1 MQIKQSLRISMLATA
16 VTSALMLTG
25 CATHSDKLGFAD
37 NESTKTYAQAYEPA
51 RNLLMQGQWD
61 QVRATLL
68 ENSTKEVKDETQSED
83 GEIRQTIRTEKLSND
98 EELERLIKEQSEL
111 SLVERGLL
119 TLNVGDFER
128 ALFYF
133 DAAEEKLGLTES
145 DDTVSGTASKYG
157 KTGMAVLVG
166 AEEMANYELRGYEKV
181 MLLNYK
187 ALCYMLMGD
196 RKAYNVTRR
205 AIDLQQEE
213 WEKFKVLLEENKQA
227 QDNLKDETNKH
238 PQPKVQDRQASNSDA
253 AVYDRQ
259 IKQSQQMLAE
269 LQKLRNSSQIP
280 AEQRPMMDQQIQKTK
295 KQIAQ
300 LQKMKNAS
308 VGASPDKM
316 SISDV
321 DDRTED
327 VKKKAGLVASAYVN
341 PFADYLNALMMEID
355 GFDDPTMR
363 QNAKI
368 AYKKVVE
375 NNKDCATA
383 KNAVRNVER
392 GLTSNQKLVQI
403 ILSDGF
409 SPYQL
414 EKTKVFPIPLKDR
427 VINAVVNYAN
437 ATPVPTETVGAS
449 VKVGNKTTKLSS
461 LTKMESLILRD
472 EQDRLPMRATM
483 FGLAILR
490 SATSGAFLG
499 NLGSALAG
507 SIQHPDT
514 RSWLTLPNQV
524 FVARVSVPKNQ
535 KTLQLQTVNA
545 KGQPLATTEV
555 KLAKEG
561 PTVVYAVSYD
571 KNIQVYANAFSWVD

>member
-1 MQIKQSLRISMLATA
+1 MKTKRQLRRSGLSLA
-16 VTSALMLTG
+16 VIGALMLSG
-25 CATHSDKLGFAD
+25 CATHSDKLGFA
-37 NESTKTYAQAYEPA
+37 EGETTKTYAEAYEPA
-51 RNLLMQGQWD
+51 RQMLMLGQWD
-61 QVRATLL
+61 AVRAKLN
-68 ENSTKEVKDETQSED
+68 ENSTKEVKEEVEGDN
-83 GEIRQTIRTEKLSND
+83 GEIRKTVRHETLTND
-98 EELERLIKEQSEL
+98 EEMERLIKEQSEL

-133 DAAEEKLGLTES
+133 DAAEEKLGLTEEDSSITGAAS
-145 DDTVSGTASKYG
+145 DYG
-157 KTGMAVLVG
+157 KSGLSMLLGT
-166 AEEMANYELRGYEKV
+166 EELANYELRGYEKV

-213 WEKFKVLLEENKQA
+213 WEKFKQLLEENKDKQYDMKESVGEAPSQSSGRRAPKTEAEHYDFQIEQA
-227 QDNLKDETNKH
+227 RNMQKQLREVRNSKDIR
-238 PQPKVQDRQASNSDA
+238 PSDRPALDQKIREIDG
-253 AVYDRQ
+253 Q
-259 IKQSQQMLAE
+259 IK
-269 LQKLRNSSQIP
+269 
-280 AEQRPMMDQQIQKTK
+280 
-295 KQIAQ
+295 Q
-300 LQKMKNAS
+300 LQKMKTAA
-308 VGASPDKM
+308 VGTSPDSM
-316 SISDV
+316 SMSDV
-321 DDRTED
+321 DDRTAE

-341 PFADYLNALMMEID
+341 PFADYLNAMMMEID

-375 NNKDCATA
+375 NNRDCTVAKTA
-383 KNAVRNVER
+383 VSQVEKEIGR
-392 GLTSNQKLVQI
+392 NQKLVQI
-403 ILSDGF
+403 LLSDGF

-414 EKTKVFPIPLKDR
+414 EKTKIFPIPMDNR

-437 ATPVPTETVGAS
+437 ATPVPTQTRGA
-449 VKVGNKTTKLSS
+449 VIKVGGKTTKLSS

-483 FGLAILR
+483 FGLAIIR

-507 SIQHPDT
+507 SIQRPDT

-524 FVARVSVPKNQ
+524 FVARVAVPKNQ
-535 KTLQLQTVNA
+535 KTLKLQTMNA
-545 KGQPLATTEV
+545 KGQPLETTDI

-571 KNIQVYANAFSWVD
+571 KNIKVYANEFSWVD

>member
-1 MQIKQSLRISMLATA
+1 MKTKRQLRRSGLSLA
-16 VTSALMLTG
+16 VIGALMLSG
-25 CATHSDKLGFAD
+25 CATHSDKLGFA
-37 NESTKTYAQAYEPA
+37 ESETTKTYAEAYEPA
-51 RNLLMQGQWD
+51 RQMLMLGQWD
-61 QVRATLL
+61 AVRAKLN
-68 ENSTKEVKDETQSED
+68 ENSTKEVKEEVEGDN
-83 GEIRQTIRTEKLSND
+83 GEIRKTVRHETLTND
-98 EELERLIKEQSEL
+98 EEMERLIKEQSEL

-133 DAAEEKLGLTES
+133 DAAEEKLGLTEEDSSITGAAS
-145 DDTVSGTASKYG
+145 DYG
-157 KTGMAVLVG
+157 KSGLSMLLGT
-166 AEEMANYELRGYEKV
+166 EELANYELRGYEKV

-213 WEKFKVLLEENKQA
+213 WEKFKQLLEENKDKQYDMKESVGEAPGQSSGRRAPKTEAEHYDFQIEQA
-227 QDNLKDETNKH
+227 RNMQKQLREVRNSKDIR
-238 PQPKVQDRQASNSDA
+238 PSDRPALDQKIREIDG
-253 AVYDRQ
+253 Q
-259 IKQSQQMLAE
+259 IK
-269 LQKLRNSSQIP
+269 
-280 AEQRPMMDQQIQKTK
+280 
-295 KQIAQ
+295 Q
-300 LQKMKNAS
+300 LQKMKTAA
-308 VGASPDKM
+308 VGTSPDSM
-316 SISDV
+316 SMSDV
-321 DDRTED
+321 DDRTAE

-341 PFADYLNALMMEID
+341 PFADYLNAMMMEID

-375 NNKDCATA
+375 NNRDCTVAKTA
-383 KNAVRNVER
+383 VLQVEKGIGR
-392 GLTSNQKLVQI
+392 NQKLVQI
-403 ILSDGF
+403 LLSDGF

-414 EKTKVFPIPLKDR
+414 EKTKIFPIPMDNR

-437 ATPVPTETVGAS
+437 ATPVPTQTRGA
-449 VKVGNKTTKLSS
+449 VIKVGGKTTKLSS

-483 FGLAILR
+483 FGLAIIR

-507 SIQHPDT
+507 SIQRPDT

-524 FVARVSVPKNQ
+524 FVARVAVPKNQ
-535 KTLQLQTVNA
+535 KTLKLQTMNA
-545 KGQPLATTEV
+545 KGQPLATTDI

-571 KNIQVYANAFSWVD
+571 KNIKVYANEFSWVD

>member
-1 MQIKQSLRISMLATA
+1 MKTKRQLRRSGLSLA
-16 VTSALMLTG
+16 VIGALMLSG
-25 CATHSDKLGFAD
+25 CATHSDKLGFA
-37 NESTKTYAQAYEPA
+37 EGETTKTYAEAYEPA
-51 RNLLMQGQWD
+51 RQMLMLGQWD
-61 QVRATLL
+61 AVRAKLN
-68 ENSTKEVKDETQSED
+68 ENSTKEVKEEVEGED
-83 GEIRQTIRTEKLSND
+83 GEIRKTVRHETLTND
-98 EELERLIKEQSEL
+98 EEMERLIKEQSEL

-133 DAAEEKLGLTES
+133 DAAEEKLGLTEEDSSITGAAS
-145 DDTVSGTASKYG
+145 DYG
-157 KTGMAVLVG
+157 KSGLSMLLGT
-166 AEEMANYELRGYEKV
+166 EELANYELRGYEKV

-213 WEKFKVLLEENKQA
+213 WEKFKQLLEENKDKQYDMKESVGEASSQSSGRRAPKTEAEHYDFQIEQA
-227 QDNLKDETNKH
+227 RNMQKQLREVRNSKDIR
-238 PQPKVQDRQASNSDA
+238 PSDRPALDQKIREIDG
-253 AVYDRQ
+253 Q
-259 IKQSQQMLAE
+259 IK
-269 LQKLRNSSQIP
+269 
-280 AEQRPMMDQQIQKTK
+280 
-295 KQIAQ
+295 Q
-300 LQKMKNAS
+300 LQKMKTAA
-308 VGASPDKM
+308 VGTSPDSM
-316 SISDV
+316 SMSDV
-321 DDRTED
+321 DDRTAE

-341 PFADYLNALMMEID
+341 PFADYLNAMMMEID

-375 NNKDCATA
+375 NNRDCTVAKTA
-383 KNAVRNVER
+383 VSQVEKGIGR
-392 GLTSNQKLVQI
+392 NQKLVQI
-403 ILSDGF
+403 LLSDGF

-414 EKTKVFPIPLKDR
+414 EKTKIFPIPMDNR

-437 ATPVPTETVGAS
+437 ATPVPTQTRGA
-449 VKVGNKTTKLSS
+449 VIKVGGKTTKLSS

-483 FGLAILR
+483 FGLAIIR

-507 SIQHPDT
+507 SIQRPDT

-524 FVARVSVPKNQ
+524 FVARVAVPKNQ
-535 KTLQLQTVNA
+535 KTLKLQTMNA
-545 KGQPLATTEV
+545 KGQPLATTDI
-555 KLAKEG
+555 KLAKDG

-571 KNIQVYANAFSWVD
+571 KNIKVYANEFSWVD

>member
-1 MQIKQSLRISMLATA
+1 MKTKRQLRRSGLSLA
-16 VTSALMLTG
+16 VIGALMLSG
-25 CATHSDKLGFAD
+25 CATHSDKLGFA
-37 NESTKTYAQAYEPA
+37 ESETTKTYAEAYEPA
-51 RNLLMQGQWD
+51 RQMLMLGQWD
-61 QVRATLL
+61 AVRAKLN
-68 ENSTKEVKDETQSED
+68 ENSTKEVKEEVEGED
-83 GEIRQTIRTEKLSND
+83 GEIRKTVRHETLTND
-98 EELERLIKEQSEL
+98 EEMERLIKEQSEL

-133 DAAEEKLGLTES
+133 DAAEEKLGLTEEDSSITGAAS
-145 DDTVSGTASKYG
+145 DYG
-157 KTGMAVLVG
+157 KSGLSMLLGT
-166 AEEMANYELRGYEKV
+166 EELANYELRGYEKV

-213 WEKFKVLLEENKQA
+213 WEKFKQLLEENKDKQYDMKESVGEAPSQSSGRRAPKTEAEHYDFQIEQA
-227 QDNLKDETNKH
+227 RNMQKQLREVRNSKDIR
-238 PQPKVQDRQASNSDA
+238 PSDRPALDQKIREIDG
-253 AVYDRQ
+253 Q
-259 IKQSQQMLAE
+259 IK
-269 LQKLRNSSQIP
+269 
-280 AEQRPMMDQQIQKTK
+280 
-295 KQIAQ
+295 Q
-300 LQKMKNAS
+300 LQKMKTAA
-308 VGASPDKM
+308 VGTSPDSM
-316 SISDV
+316 SMSDV
-321 DDRTED
+321 DDRTAE

-341 PFADYLNALMMEID
+341 PFADYLNAMMMEID

-375 NNKDCATA
+375 NNRDCTVAKTA
-383 KNAVRNVER
+383 VSQVEKGIGR
-392 GLTSNQKLVQI
+392 NQKLVQI
-403 ILSDGF
+403 LLSDGF

-414 EKTKVFPIPLKDR
+414 EKTKIFPIPMDNR

-437 ATPVPTETVGAS
+437 ATPVPTQTRGA
-449 VKVGNKTTKLSS
+449 VIKVGGKTTKLSS

-483 FGLAILR
+483 FGLAIIR

-507 SIQHPDT
+507 SIQRPDT

-524 FVARVSVPKNQ
+524 FVARVAVPKNQ
-535 KTLQLQTVNA
+535 KTLKLQTMNA
-545 KGQPLATTEV
+545 KGQPLATTDI
-555 KLAKEG
+555 KLAKDG

-571 KNIQVYANAFSWVD
+571 KNIKVYANEFSWVD

>member
-1 MQIKQSLRISMLATA
+1 MKTKRQLRRSGLSLA
-16 VTSALMLTG
+16 VIGALMLSG
-25 CATHSDKLGFAD
+25 CATHSDKLGFA
-37 NESTKTYAQAYEPA
+37 ESETTKTYAEAYEPA
-51 RNLLMQGQWD
+51 RQMLMLGQWD
-61 QVRATLL
+61 AVRAKLN
-68 ENSTKEVKDETQSED
+68 ENSTKEVKEEVEGEN
-83 GEIRQTIRTEKLSND
+83 GEIRKTVRHETLTND
-98 EELERLIKEQSEL
+98 EEMERLIKEQSEL

-133 DAAEEKLGLTES
+133 DAAEEKLGLTEEDSSITGAAS
-145 DDTVSGTASKYG
+145 DYG
-157 KTGMAVLVG
+157 KSGLSMLLGT
-166 AEEMANYELRGYEKV
+166 EELANYELRGYEKV

-213 WEKFKVLLEENKQA
+213 WEKFKQLLEENKDKQYDMKESVGEAPGQSSGRRAPKTEAEHYDFQIEQA
-227 QDNLKDETNKH
+227 RNMQKQLREVRNSKDIR
-238 PQPKVQDRQASNSDA
+238 PSDRPALDQKIREIDG
-253 AVYDRQ
+253 Q
-259 IKQSQQMLAE
+259 IK
-269 LQKLRNSSQIP
+269 
-280 AEQRPMMDQQIQKTK
+280 
-295 KQIAQ
+295 Q
-300 LQKMKNAS
+300 LQKMKTAA
-308 VGASPDKM
+308 VGTSPDSM
-316 SISDV
+316 SMSDV
-321 DDRTED
+321 DDRTAE

-341 PFADYLNALMMEID
+341 PFADYLNAMMMEID

-375 NNKDCATA
+375 NNRDCTVAKTA
-383 KNAVRNVER
+383 VSQVEKGIGR
-392 GLTSNQKLVQI
+392 NQKLVQI
-403 ILSDGF
+403 LLSDGF

-414 EKTKVFPIPLKDR
+414 EKTKIFPIPMDNR

-437 ATPVPTETVGAS
+437 ATPVPTQTRGA
-449 VKVGNKTTKLSS
+449 VIKVGGKTTKLSS

-483 FGLAILR
+483 FGLAIIR

-507 SIQHPDT
+507 SIQRPDT
-514 RSWLTLPNQV
+514 RSWLSLPNQV
-524 FVARVSVPKNQ
+524 FVARVAVPKNQ
-535 KTLQLQTVNA
+535 KTLKLQTMNA
-545 KGQPLATTEV
+545 KGQPLATTDI

-571 KNIQVYANAFSWVD
+571 KNIKVYANEFSWVD

>member
-1 MQIKQSLRISMLATA
+1 MKTKRQLRRSGLSLA
-16 VTSALMLTG
+16 VIGALILSG
-25 CATHSDKLGFAD
+25 CATHSDKLGFA
-37 NESTKTYAQAYEPA
+37 ESETTKTYAEAYEPA
-51 RNLLMQGQWD
+51 RQMLMLGQWD
-61 QVRATLL
+61 AVRAKLN
-68 ENSTKEVKDETQSED
+68 ENSTKEVKEEVEGEN
-83 GEIRQTIRTEKLSND
+83 GEIRKTVRHETLTND
-98 EELERLIKEQSEL
+98 EEMERLIKEQSEL

-133 DAAEEKLGLTES
+133 DAAEEKLGLTEEDSSITGAAS
-145 DDTVSGTASKYG
+145 DYG
-157 KTGMAVLVG
+157 KSGLSMLLGT
-166 AEEMANYELRGYEKV
+166 EELANYELRGYEKV

-213 WEKFKVLLEENKQA
+213 WEKFKQLLEENKDKQYDMKESVGEAPGQSSGRRAPKTEAEHYDFQIEQA
-227 QDNLKDETNKH
+227 RNMQKQLREVRNSKDIR
-238 PQPKVQDRQASNSDA
+238 PSDRPALDQKIREIDG
-253 AVYDRQ
+253 Q
-259 IKQSQQMLAE
+259 IK
-269 LQKLRNSSQIP
+269 
-280 AEQRPMMDQQIQKTK
+280 
-295 KQIAQ
+295 Q
-300 LQKMKNAS
+300 LQKMKTAA
-308 VGASPDKM
+308 VGTSPDSM
-316 SISDV
+316 SMSDV
-321 DDRTED
+321 DDRTAE

-341 PFADYLNALMMEID
+341 PFADYLNAMMMEID

-375 NNKDCATA
+375 NNRDCTVAKTA
-383 KNAVRNVER
+383 VSQVEKGIGR
-392 GLTSNQKLVQI
+392 NQKLVQI
-403 ILSDGF
+403 LLSDGF

-414 EKTKVFPIPLKDR
+414 EKTKIFPIPMDNR

-437 ATPVPTETVGAS
+437 ATPVPTQTRGA
-449 VKVGNKTTKLSS
+449 VIKVGGKTTKLSS

-483 FGLAILR
+483 FGLAIIR

-507 SIQHPDT
+507 SIQRPDT

-524 FVARVSVPKNQ
+524 FVARVAVPKNQ
-535 KTLQLQTVNA
+535 KTLKLQTMNA
-545 KGQPLATTEV
+545 KGQPLATTDI

-571 KNIQVYANAFSWVD
+571 KNIKVYANEFSWVD

>member
-1 MQIKQSLRISMLATA
+1 MKTKRQLRRSGLSLA
-16 VTSALMLTG
+16 VIGALMLSG
-25 CATHSDKLGFAD
+25 CATHSDKLGFA
-37 NESTKTYAQAYEPA
+37 EGETTKTYAEAYEPA
-51 RNLLMQGQWD
+51 RQMLMLGQWD
-61 QVRATLL
+61 AVRAKLN
-68 ENSTKEVKDETQSED
+68 ENSTKEVKEEVEGED
-83 GEIRQTIRTEKLSND
+83 GEIRKTVRHETLTND
-98 EELERLIKEQSEL
+98 EEMERLIKEQSEL

-133 DAAEEKLGLTES
+133 DAAEEKLGLTEEDSSITGAAS
-145 DDTVSGTASKYG
+145 DYG
-157 KTGMAVLVG
+157 KSGLSMLLGT
-166 AEEMANYELRGYEKV
+166 EELANYELRGYEKV

-213 WEKFKVLLEENKQA
+213 WEKFKQLLEENKDKQYDMKESVGEAPSQSSGRRAPKTEAEHYDFQIEQA
-227 QDNLKDETNKH
+227 RNMQKQLREVRNSKDIR
-238 PQPKVQDRQASNSDA
+238 PSDRPALDQKIREIDG
-253 AVYDRQ
+253 Q
-259 IKQSQQMLAE
+259 IK
-269 LQKLRNSSQIP
+269 
-280 AEQRPMMDQQIQKTK
+280 
-295 KQIAQ
+295 Q
-300 LQKMKNAS
+300 LQKMKTAA
-308 VGASPDKM
+308 VGTSPDSM
-316 SISDV
+316 SMSDV
-321 DDRTED
+321 DDRTAE

-341 PFADYLNALMMEID
+341 PFADYLNAMMMEID

-375 NNKDCATA
+375 NNRDCTVAKTA
-383 KNAVRNVER
+383 VSQVEKGIGR
-392 GLTSNQKLVQI
+392 NQKLVQI
-403 ILSDGF
+403 LLSDGF

-414 EKTKVFPIPLKDR
+414 EKTKIFPIPMDNR

-437 ATPVPTETVGAS
+437 ATPVPTQTRGA
-449 VKVGNKTTKLSS
+449 VIKVGGKTTKLSS

-483 FGLAILR
+483 FGLAIIR

-507 SIQHPDT
+507 SIQRPDT

-524 FVARVSVPKNQ
+524 FVARVAVPKNQ
-535 KTLQLQTVNA
+535 KTLKLQTMNA
-545 KGQPLATTEV
+545 KGQPLATTDI
-555 KLAKEG
+555 KLAKDG

-571 KNIQVYANAFSWVD
+571 KNIKVYANEFSWVD

>member
-1 MQIKQSLRISMLATA
+1 MKTKRQLRRSGLSLA
-16 VTSALMLTG
+16 VIGALMLSG
-25 CATHSDKLGFAD
+25 CATHSDKLGFA
-37 NESTKTYAQAYEPA
+37 ESETTKTYAEAYEPA
-51 RNLLMQGQWD
+51 RQMLMLGQWD
-61 QVRATLL
+61 AVRAKLN
-68 ENSTKEVKDETQSED
+68 ENSTKEVKEEVEGEN
-83 GEIRQTIRTEKLSND
+83 GEIRKTVRHETLTND
-98 EELERLIKEQSEL
+98 EEMERLIKEQSEL

-133 DAAEEKLGLTES
+133 DAAEEKLGLTEEDSSITGAAS
-145 DDTVSGTASKYG
+145 DYG
-157 KTGMAVLVG
+157 KSGLSMLLGT
-166 AEEMANYELRGYEKV
+166 EELANYELRGYEKV

-213 WEKFKVLLEENKQA
+213 WEKFKQLLEENKDKQYDMKESVGEAPSQSSGRRAPKTEAEHYDFQIEQA
-227 QDNLKDETNKH
+227 RNMQKQLREVRNSKDIR
-238 PQPKVQDRQASNSDA
+238 PSDRPALDQKIREIDG
-253 AVYDRQ
+253 Q
-259 IKQSQQMLAE
+259 IK
-269 LQKLRNSSQIP
+269 
-280 AEQRPMMDQQIQKTK
+280 
-295 KQIAQ
+295 Q
-300 LQKMKNAS
+300 LQKMKTAA
-308 VGASPDKM
+308 VGTSPDSM
-316 SISDV
+316 SMSDV
-321 DDRTED
+321 DDRTAE

-341 PFADYLNALMMEID
+341 PFADYLNAMMMEID

-375 NNKDCATA
+375 NNRDCTVAKTA
-383 KNAVRNVER
+383 VSQVEKGIGR
-392 GLTSNQKLVQI
+392 NQKLVQI
-403 ILSDGF
+403 LLSDGF

-414 EKTKVFPIPLKDR
+414 EKTKIFPIPMDNR

-437 ATPVPTETVGAS
+437 ATPVPTQTRGA
-449 VKVGNKTTKLSS
+449 VIKVGGKTTKLSS

-483 FGLAILR
+483 FGLAIIR

-507 SIQHPDT
+507 SIQRPDT
-514 RSWLTLPNQV
+514 RSWLSLPNQV
-524 FVARVSVPKNQ
+524 FVARVAVPKNQ
-535 KTLQLQTVNA
+535 KTLKLQTMNA
-545 KGQPLATTEV
+545 KGQPLATTDI

-571 KNIQVYANAFSWVD
+571 KNIKVYANEFSWVD

>member
-1 MQIKQSLRISMLATA
+1 MKTKRQLRRSGLSLA
-16 VTSALMLTG
+16 VIGALMLSG
-25 CATHSDKLGFAD
+25 CATHSDKLGFA
-37 NESTKTYAQAYEPA
+37 ESETTKTYAEAYEPA
-51 RNLLMQGQWD
+51 RQMLMLGQWD
-61 QVRATLL
+61 AVRAKLN
-68 ENSTKEVKDETQSED
+68 ENSTKEVKEEVEGDN
-83 GEIRQTIRTEKLSND
+83 GEIRKTVRHETLTND
-98 EELERLIKEQSEL
+98 EEMERLIKEQSEL

-133 DAAEEKLGLTES
+133 DAAEEKLGLTEEDSSITGAAS
-145 DDTVSGTASKYG
+145 DYG
-157 KTGMAVLVG
+157 KSGLSMLLGT
-166 AEEMANYELRGYEKV
+166 EELANYELRGYEKV

-213 WEKFKVLLEENKQA
+213 WEKFKQLLEENKDKQYDMKESVGEAPSQSSGRRAPKTEAEHYDFQIEQA
-227 QDNLKDETNKH
+227 RNMQKQLREVRNSKDIR
-238 PQPKVQDRQASNSDA
+238 PSDRPALDQKIREIDG
-253 AVYDRQ
+253 Q
-259 IKQSQQMLAE
+259 IK
-269 LQKLRNSSQIP
+269 
-280 AEQRPMMDQQIQKTK
+280 
-295 KQIAQ
+295 Q
-300 LQKMKNAS
+300 LQKMKTAA
-308 VGASPDKM
+308 VGTSPDSM
-316 SISDV
+316 SMSDV
-321 DDRTED
+321 DDRTAE

-341 PFADYLNALMMEID
+341 PFADYLNAMMMEID

-375 NNKDCATA
+375 NNRDCTVAKTA
-383 KNAVRNVER
+383 VSQVEKGIGR
-392 GLTSNQKLVQI
+392 NQKLVQI
-403 ILSDGF
+403 LLSDGF

-414 EKTKVFPIPLKDR
+414 EKTKIFPIPMDNR

-437 ATPVPTETVGAS
+437 ATPVPTQTRGA
-449 VKVGNKTTKLSS
+449 VIKVGGKTTKLSS

-483 FGLAILR
+483 FGLAIIR

-507 SIQHPDT
+507 SIQRPDT

-524 FVARVSVPKNQ
+524 FVARVAVPKNQ
-535 KTLQLQTVNA
+535 KTLKLQTMNA
-545 KGQPLATTEV
+545 KDQPLATTDI

-571 KNIQVYANAFSWVD
+571 KNIKVYANEFSWVD

>member
-1 MQIKQSLRISMLATA
+1 MKTKRQLRRSGLSLA
-16 VTSALMLTG
+16 VIGALMLSG
-25 CATHSDKLGFAD
+25 CATHSDKLGFA
-37 NESTKTYAQAYEPA
+37 EGETTKTYAEAYEPA
-51 RNLLMQGQWD
+51 RQMLMLGQWD
-61 QVRATLL
+61 AVRAKLN
-68 ENSTKEVKDETQSED
+68 ENSTKEVKEEVEGED
-83 GEIRQTIRTEKLSND
+83 GEIRKTVRLETLTND
-98 EELERLIKEQSEL
+98 EEMERLIKEQSEL

-133 DAAEEKLGLTES
+133 DAAEEKLGLTEEDLSITGAAS
-145 DDTVSGTASKYG
+145 DYG
-157 KTGMAVLVG
+157 KSGLSMLLGT
-166 AEEMANYELRGYEKV
+166 EELANYELRGYEKV

-213 WEKFKVLLEENKQA
+213 WEKFKQLLEENKDKQYDMKESVGEAPSQSSGRRAPKTEAEHYDFQIEQA
-227 QDNLKDETNKH
+227 RNMQKQLREVRNSKDIR
-238 PQPKVQDRQASNSDA
+238 PSDRPALDQKI
-253 AVYDRQ
+253 REIEGQ
-259 IKQSQQMLAE
+259 IK
-269 LQKLRNSSQIP
+269 
-280 AEQRPMMDQQIQKTK
+280 
-295 KQIAQ
+295 Q
-300 LQKMKNAS
+300 LQKMKTAA
-308 VGASPDKM
+308 VGTSPDSM
-316 SISDV
+316 SMSDV
-321 DDRTED
+321 DDRTAE

-341 PFADYLNALMMEID
+341 PFADYLNAMMMEID

-375 NNKDCATA
+375 NNRDCTVAKTA
-383 KNAVRNVER
+383 VSQVEKGIGR
-392 GLTSNQKLVQI
+392 NQKLVQI
-403 ILSDGF
+403 LLSDGF

-414 EKTKVFPIPLKDR
+414 EKTKIFPIPMDNR

-437 ATPVPTETVGAS
+437 ATPVPTQTRGA
-449 VKVGNKTTKLSS
+449 VIKVGGKTTKLSS

-483 FGLAILR
+483 FGLAIIR

-507 SIQHPDT
+507 SIQRPDT

-524 FVARVSVPKNQ
+524 FVARVAVPKNQ
-535 KTLQLQTVNA
+535 MTLKLQTMNA
-545 KGQPLATTEV
+545 KGQPLATTDI

-571 KNIQVYANAFSWVD
+571 KNIKVYANEFSWVD

>member
-1 MQIKQSLRISMLATA
+1 MKTKRQLRRSGLSLA
-16 VTSALMLTG
+16 VIGALMLSG
-25 CATHSDKLGFAD
+25 CATHSDKLGFA
-37 NESTKTYAQAYEPA
+37 EGETTKTYAEAYEPA
-51 RNLLMQGQWD
+51 RQMLMLGQWD
-61 QVRATLL
+61 AVRAKLN
-68 ENSTKEVKDETQSED
+68 ENSTKEVKEEVEGED
-83 GEIRQTIRTEKLSND
+83 GEIRKTVRLETLTND
-98 EELERLIKEQSEL
+98 EEMERLIKEQSEL

-133 DAAEEKLGLTES
+133 DAAEEKLGLTEEDLSITGAAS
-145 DDTVSGTASKYG
+145 DYG
-157 KTGMAVLVG
+157 KSGLSMLLGT
-166 AEEMANYELRGYEKV
+166 EELANYELRGYEKV

-213 WEKFKVLLEENKQA
+213 WEKFKQLLEENKDKQYDMKESVGEVPSQSSGRRAPKTEAEHYDFQIEQA
-227 QDNLKDETNKH
+227 RNMQKQLREVRNSKDIR
-238 PQPKVQDRQASNSDA
+238 PSDRPALDQKIREIDG
-253 AVYDRQ
+253 Q
-259 IKQSQQMLAE
+259 IK
-269 LQKLRNSSQIP
+269 
-280 AEQRPMMDQQIQKTK
+280 
-295 KQIAQ
+295 Q
-300 LQKMKNAS
+300 LQKMKTAA
-308 VGASPDKM
+308 VGTSPDSM
-316 SISDV
+316 SMSDV
-321 DDRTED
+321 DDRTAE

-341 PFADYLNALMMEID
+341 PFADYLNAMMMEID

-375 NNKDCATA
+375 NNRDCTVAKTA
-383 KNAVRNVER
+383 VSQVEKGIGR
-392 GLTSNQKLVQI
+392 NQKLVQI
-403 ILSDGF
+403 LLSDGF

-414 EKTKVFPIPLKDR
+414 EKTKIFPIPMDNR

-437 ATPVPTETVGAS
+437 ATPVPTQTRGA
-449 VKVGNKTTKLSS
+449 VIKVGGKTTKLSS

-483 FGLAILR
+483 FGLAIIR

-507 SIQHPDT
+507 SIQRPDT

-524 FVARVSVPKNQ
+524 FVARVAVPKNQ
-535 KTLQLQTVNA
+535 KTLKLQTMNA
-545 KGQPLATTEV
+545 KGQPLATTDI

-571 KNIQVYANAFSWVD
+571 KNIKVYANEFSWVD

>member
-1 MQIKQSLRISMLATA
+1 MKTKRQLRRSGLSLA
-16 VTSALMLTG
+16 VIGALILSG
-25 CATHSDKLGFAD
+25 CATHSDKLGFA
-37 NESTKTYAQAYEPA
+37 ESETTKTYAEAYEPA
-51 RNLLMQGQWD
+51 RQMLMLGQWD
-61 QVRATLL
+61 AVRAKLN
-68 ENSTKEVKDETQSED
+68 ENSTKEVKEEVEGDN
-83 GEIRQTIRTEKLSND
+83 GEIRKTVRHETLTND
-98 EELERLIKEQSEL
+98 EEMERLIKEQSEL

-133 DAAEEKLGLTES
+133 DAAEEKLGLTEEDSSITGAAS
-145 DDTVSGTASKYG
+145 DYG
-157 KTGMAVLVG
+157 KSGLSMLLGT
-166 AEEMANYELRGYEKV
+166 EELANYELRGYEKV

-213 WEKFKVLLEENKQA
+213 WEKFKQLLEENKDKQYDMKESVGEAPGQSSGRRAPKTEAEHYDFQIEQA
-227 QDNLKDETNKH
+227 RNMQKQLREVRNSKDIR
-238 PQPKVQDRQASNSDA
+238 PSDRPALDQKIREIDG
-253 AVYDRQ
+253 Q
-259 IKQSQQMLAE
+259 IK
-269 LQKLRNSSQIP
+269 
-280 AEQRPMMDQQIQKTK
+280 
-295 KQIAQ
+295 Q
-300 LQKMKNAS
+300 LQKMKTAA
-308 VGASPDKM
+308 VGTSPDSM
-316 SISDV
+316 SMSDV
-321 DDRTED
+321 DDRTAE

-341 PFADYLNALMMEID
+341 PFADYLNAMMMEID

-375 NNKDCATA
+375 NNRDCTVAKTA
-383 KNAVRNVER
+383 VSQVEKGIGR
-392 GLTSNQKLVQI
+392 NQKLVQI
-403 ILSDGF
+403 LLSDGF

-414 EKTKVFPIPLKDR
+414 EKTKIFPIPMDNR

-437 ATPVPTETVGAS
+437 ATPVPTQTRGA
-449 VKVGNKTTKLSS
+449 VIKVGGKTTKLSS

-483 FGLAILR
+483 FGLAIIR

-507 SIQHPDT
+507 SIQRPDT

-524 FVARVSVPKNQ
+524 FVARVAVPKNQ
-535 KTLQLQTVNA
+535 KTLKLQTMNA
-545 KGQPLATTEV
+545 KGQPLATTDI

-571 KNIQVYANAFSWVD
+571 KNIKVYANEFSWVD

>member
-1 MQIKQSLRISMLATA
+1 MKTKRQLRRSGLSLA
-16 VTSALMLTG
+16 VIGALMLSG
-25 CATHSDKLGFAD
+25 CATHSDKLGFA
-37 NESTKTYAQAYEPA
+37 ESETTKTYAEAYEPA
-51 RNLLMQGQWD
+51 RQMLMLGQWD
-61 QVRATLL
+61 AVRAKLN
-68 ENSTKEVKDETQSED
+68 ENSTKEVKEEVEGEN
-83 GEIRQTIRTEKLSND
+83 GEIRKTVRHETLTND
-98 EELERLIKEQSEL
+98 EEMERLIKEQSEL

-133 DAAEEKLGLTES
+133 DAAEEKLGLTEEDSSITGAAS
-145 DDTVSGTASKYG
+145 DYG
-157 KTGMAVLVG
+157 KSGLSMLLGT
-166 AEEMANYELRGYEKV
+166 EELANYELRGYEKV

-213 WEKFKVLLEENKQA
+213 WEKFKQLLEENKDKQYDMKESVGEAPSQSSGRRAPKTEAEHYDFQIEQA
-227 QDNLKDETNKH
+227 RNMQKQLREVRNSKDIR
-238 PQPKVQDRQASNSDA
+238 PSDRPALDQKIREIDG
-253 AVYDRQ
+253 Q
-259 IKQSQQMLAE
+259 IK
-269 LQKLRNSSQIP
+269 
-280 AEQRPMMDQQIQKTK
+280 
-295 KQIAQ
+295 Q
-300 LQKMKNAS
+300 LQKMKTAA
-308 VGASPDKM
+308 VGTSPDSM
-316 SISDV
+316 SMSDV
-321 DDRTED
+321 DDRTAE

-341 PFADYLNALMMEID
+341 PFADYLNAMMMEID

-375 NNKDCATA
+375 NNRDCTVAKTA
-383 KNAVRNVER
+383 VSQVEKGIGR
-392 GLTSNQKLVQI
+392 NQKLVQI
-403 ILSDGF
+403 LLSDGF

-414 EKTKVFPIPLKDR
+414 EKTKIFPIPMDNR

-437 ATPVPTETVGAS
+437 ATPVPTQTRGA
-449 VKVGNKTTKLSS
+449 VIKVGGKTTKLSS

-483 FGLAILR
+483 FGLAIIR

-507 SIQHPDT
+507 SIQRPDT
-514 RSWLTLPNQV
+514 RSWLSLPNQV
-524 FVARVSVPKNQ
+524 FVARVAVPKNQ
-535 KTLQLQTVNA
+535 KTLKLQTMNA
-545 KGQPLATTEV
+545 KDQPLATTDI

-571 KNIQVYANAFSWVD
+571 KNIKVYANEFSWVD

>member
-1 MQIKQSLRISMLATA
+1 MKTKRQLRRSGLSLA
-16 VTSALMLTG
+16 VIGALMLSG
-25 CATHSDKLGFAD
+25 CATHSDKLGFA
-37 NESTKTYAQAYEPA
+37 EGETTKTYAEAYEPA
-51 RNLLMQGQWD
+51 RQMLMLGQWD
-61 QVRATLL
+61 AVRAKLN
-68 ENSTKEVKDETQSED
+68 ENSTKEVKEEVEGED
-83 GEIRQTIRTEKLSND
+83 GEIRKTVRLETLTND
-98 EELERLIKEQSEL
+98 EEMERLIKEQSEL

-133 DAAEEKLGLTES
+133 DAAEEKLGLTEEDLSITGAAS
-145 DDTVSGTASKYG
+145 DYG
-157 KTGMAVLVG
+157 KSGLSMLLGT
-166 AEEMANYELRGYEKV
+166 EELANYELRGYEKV

-213 WEKFKVLLEENKQA
+213 WEKFKQLLEENKDKQYDMKESVGEAPSQSSGRRAPKTEAEHYDFQIEQA
-227 QDNLKDETNKH
+227 RNMQKQLREVRNSKDIR
-238 PQPKVQDRQASNSDA
+238 PSDRPALDQKIREIDG
-253 AVYDRQ
+253 Q
-259 IKQSQQMLAE
+259 IK
-269 LQKLRNSSQIP
+269 
-280 AEQRPMMDQQIQKTK
+280 
-295 KQIAQ
+295 Q
-300 LQKMKNAS
+300 LQKMKTAA
-308 VGASPDKM
+308 VGTSPDSM
-316 SISDV
+316 SMSDV
-321 DDRTED
+321 DDRTAE

-341 PFADYLNALMMEID
+341 PFADYLNAMMMEID

-375 NNKDCATA
+375 NNRDCTVAKTA
-383 KNAVRNVER
+383 VSQVEKGIGR
-392 GLTSNQKLVQI
+392 NQKLVQI
-403 ILSDGF
+403 LLSDGF

-414 EKTKVFPIPLKDR
+414 EKTKIFPIPMDNR

-437 ATPVPTETVGAS
+437 ATPVPTQTRGA
-449 VKVGNKTTKLSS
+449 VIKVGGKTTKLSS

-483 FGLAILR
+483 FGLAIIR

-507 SIQHPDT
+507 SIQRPDT

-524 FVARVSVPKNQ
+524 FVARVAVPKNQ
-535 KTLQLQTVNA
+535 KTLKLQTMNA
-545 KGQPLATTEV
+545 KGQPLATTDI

-571 KNIQVYANAFSWVD
+571 KNIKVYANEFSWVD

>member
-1 MQIKQSLRISMLATA
+1 MKTKRQLRRSGLSLA
-16 VTSALMLTG
+16 VIGALMLSG
-25 CATHSDKLGFAD
+25 CATHSDKLGFA
-37 NESTKTYAQAYEPA
+37 EGETTKTYAEAYEPA
-51 RNLLMQGQWD
+51 RQMLMLGQWD
-61 QVRATLL
+61 AVRAKLN
-68 ENSTKEVKDETQSED
+68 ENSTKEVKEEVEGED
-83 GEIRQTIRTEKLSND
+83 GEIRKTVRHETLTND
-98 EELERLIKEQSEL
+98 EEMERLIKEQSEL

-133 DAAEEKLGLTES
+133 DAAEEKLGLTEEDSSITGAAS
-145 DDTVSGTASKYG
+145 DYG
-157 KTGMAVLVG
+157 KSGLSMLLGT
-166 AEEMANYELRGYEKV
+166 EELANYELRGYEKV

-213 WEKFKVLLEENKQA
+213 WEKFKQLLEENKDKQYDMKESVGEAPSQSSGRRAPKTEAEHYDFQIEQA
-227 QDNLKDETNKH
+227 RNMQKQLREVRNSKDIR
-238 PQPKVQDRQASNSDA
+238 PSDRPALDQKIREIDG
-253 AVYDRQ
+253 Q
-259 IKQSQQMLAE
+259 IK
-269 LQKLRNSSQIP
+269 
-280 AEQRPMMDQQIQKTK
+280 
-295 KQIAQ
+295 Q
-300 LQKMKNAS
+300 LQKMKTAA
-308 VGASPDKM
+308 VGTSPDSM
-316 SISDV
+316 SMSDV
-321 DDRTED
+321 DDRTAE

-341 PFADYLNALMMEID
+341 PFADYLNAMMMEID

-375 NNKDCATA
+375 NNRDCTVAKTA
-383 KNAVRNVER
+383 VSQVEKGIGR
-392 GLTSNQKLVQI
+392 NQKLVQI
-403 ILSDGF
+403 LLSDGF

-414 EKTKVFPIPLKDR
+414 EKTKIFPIPMDNR

-437 ATPVPTETVGAS
+437 ATPVPTQTRGA
-449 VKVGNKTTKLSS
+449 VIKVGGKTTKLSS

-483 FGLAILR
+483 FGLAIIR

-507 SIQHPDT
+507 SIQRPDT

-524 FVARVSVPKNQ
+524 FVARVAVPKNQ
-535 KTLQLQTVNA
+535 KTLKLQTMNA
-545 KGQPLATTEV
+545 KGQPLATTDI

-571 KNIQVYANAFSWVD
+571 KNIKVYANEFSWVD

>member
-1 MQIKQSLRISMLATA
+1 MKTKRQLRRSGLSLA
-16 VTSALMLTG
+16 VIGALMLSG
-25 CATHSDKLGFAD
+25 CATHSDKLGFA
-37 NESTKTYAQAYEPA
+37 ESETTKTYAEAYEPA
-51 RNLLMQGQWD
+51 RQMLMLGQWD
-61 QVRATLL
+61 AVRAKLN
-68 ENSTKEVKDETQSED
+68 ENSTKEVKEEVEGDN
-83 GEIRQTIRTEKLSND
+83 GEIRKTVRHETLTND
-98 EELERLIKEQSEL
+98 EEMERLIKEQSEL

-133 DAAEEKLGLTES
+133 DAAEEKLGLTEEDSSITGAAS
-145 DDTVSGTASKYG
+145 DYG
-157 KTGMAVLVG
+157 KSGLSMLLGT
-166 AEEMANYELRGYEKV
+166 EELANYELRGYEKV

-213 WEKFKVLLEENKQA
+213 WEKFKQLLEENKDKQYDMKESVGEAPSQSSGRRAPKTEAEHYDFQIEQA
-227 QDNLKDETNKH
+227 RNMQKQLREVRNSKDIR
-238 PQPKVQDRQASNSDA
+238 PSDRPALDQKIREIDG
-253 AVYDRQ
+253 Q
-259 IKQSQQMLAE
+259 IK
-269 LQKLRNSSQIP
+269 
-280 AEQRPMMDQQIQKTK
+280 
-295 KQIAQ
+295 Q
-300 LQKMKNAS
+300 LQKMKTAA
-308 VGASPDKM
+308 VGTSPDSM
-316 SISDV
+316 SMSDV
-321 DDRTED
+321 DDRTAE

-341 PFADYLNALMMEID
+341 PFADYLNAMMMEID

-375 NNKDCATA
+375 NNRDCAVAKTA
-383 KNAVRNVER
+383 VSQVEKGIGR
-392 GLTSNQKLVQI
+392 NQKLVQI
-403 ILSDGF
+403 LLSDGF

-414 EKTKVFPIPLKDR
+414 EKTKIFPIPMDNR

-437 ATPVPTETVGAS
+437 ATPVPTQTRGA
-449 VKVGNKTTKLSS
+449 VIKVGGKTTKLSS

-483 FGLAILR
+483 FGLAIIR

-507 SIQHPDT
+507 SIQRPDT

-524 FVARVSVPKNQ
+524 FVARVAVPKNQ
-535 KTLQLQTVNA
+535 KTLKLQTMNA
-545 KGQPLATTEV
+545 KGQPLATTDI

-571 KNIQVYANAFSWVD
+571 KNIKVYANEFSWVD

>member
-1 MQIKQSLRISMLATA
+1 MKTKRQLRRSGLSLA
-16 VTSALMLTG
+16 VIGALMLSG
-25 CATHSDKLGFAD
+25 CATHSDKLGFA
-37 NESTKTYAQAYEPA
+37 ESETTKTYAEAYEPA
-51 RNLLMQGQWD
+51 RQMLMLGQWD
-61 QVRATLL
+61 AVRAKLN
-68 ENSTKEVKDETQSED
+68 ENSTKEVKEEVEGEN
-83 GEIRQTIRTEKLSND
+83 GEIRKTVRHETLTND
-98 EELERLIKEQSEL
+98 EEMERLIKEQSEL

-133 DAAEEKLGLTES
+133 DAAEEKLGLTEEDSSITGAAS
-145 DDTVSGTASKYG
+145 DYG
-157 KTGMAVLVG
+157 KSGLSMLLGT
-166 AEEMANYELRGYEKV
+166 EELANYELRGYEKV

-213 WEKFKVLLEENKQA
+213 WEKFKQLLEENKDKQYDMKESVGEAPGQSSGRRAPKTEAEHYDFQIEQA
-227 QDNLKDETNKH
+227 RNMQKQLREVRNSKDIR
-238 PQPKVQDRQASNSDA
+238 PSDRPALDQKIREIDG
-253 AVYDRQ
+253 Q
-259 IKQSQQMLAE
+259 IK
-269 LQKLRNSSQIP
+269 
-280 AEQRPMMDQQIQKTK
+280 
-295 KQIAQ
+295 Q
-300 LQKMKNAS
+300 LQKMKTAA
-308 VGASPDKM
+308 VGTSPDSM
-316 SISDV
+316 SMSDV
-321 DDRTED
+321 DDRTAE

-341 PFADYLNALMMEID
+341 PFADYLNAMMMEID

-375 NNKDCATA
+375 NNRDCTVAKTA
-383 KNAVRNVER
+383 VSQVEKGIGR
-392 GLTSNQKLVQI
+392 NQKLVQI
-403 ILSDGF
+403 LLSDGF

-414 EKTKVFPIPLKDR
+414 EKTKIFPIPMDNR

-437 ATPVPTETVGAS
+437 ATPVPTQTRGA
-449 VKVGNKTTKLSS
+449 VIKVGGKTTKLSS

-483 FGLAILR
+483 FGLAIIR

-507 SIQHPDT
+507 SIQRPDT

-524 FVARVSVPKNQ
+524 FVARVAVPKNQ
-535 KTLQLQTVNA
+535 KTLKLQTMNA
-545 KGQPLATTEV
+545 KGQPLATTDI

-571 KNIQVYANAFSWVD
+571 KNIKVYANEFSWVD

>member
-1 MQIKQSLRISMLATA
+1 MKTKRQLRRSGLSLA
-16 VTSALMLTG
+16 VIGALMLSG
-25 CATHSDKLGFAD
+25 CATHSDKLGFA
-37 NESTKTYAQAYEPA
+37 ESETTKTYAEAYEPA
-51 RNLLMQGQWD
+51 RQMLMLGQWD
-61 QVRATLL
+61 AVRAKLN
-68 ENSTKEVKDETQSED
+68 ENSTKEVKEEVEGDN
-83 GEIRQTIRTEKLSND
+83 GEIRKTVRHETLTND
-98 EELERLIKEQSEL
+98 EEMERLIKEQSEL

-133 DAAEEKLGLTES
+133 DAAEEKLGLTEEDSSITGAAS
-145 DDTVSGTASKYG
+145 DYG
-157 KTGMAVLVG
+157 KSGLSMLLGT
-166 AEEMANYELRGYEKV
+166 EELANYELRGYEKV

-213 WEKFKVLLEENKQA
+213 WEKFKQLLEENKDKQYDMKESVGEASSQSSGRRAPKTEAEHYDFQIEQA
-227 QDNLKDETNKH
+227 RNMQKQLREVRNSKDIR
-238 PQPKVQDRQASNSDA
+238 PSDRPALDQKIREIDG
-253 AVYDRQ
+253 Q
-259 IKQSQQMLAE
+259 IK
-269 LQKLRNSSQIP
+269 
-280 AEQRPMMDQQIQKTK
+280 
-295 KQIAQ
+295 Q
-300 LQKMKNAS
+300 LQKMKTVA
-308 VGASPDKM
+308 VGTSPDSM
-316 SISDV
+316 SMSDV
-321 DDRTED
+321 DDRTAE

-341 PFADYLNALMMEID
+341 PFADYLNAMMMEID

-375 NNKDCATA
+375 NNRDCTVAKTA
-383 KNAVRNVER
+383 VSQVEKGIGR
-392 GLTSNQKLVQI
+392 NQKLVQI
-403 ILSDGF
+403 LLSDGF

-414 EKTKVFPIPLKDR
+414 EKTKIFPIPMDNR

-437 ATPVPTETVGAS
+437 ATPVPTQTRGA
-449 VKVGNKTTKLSS
+449 VIKVGGKTTKLSS

-483 FGLAILR
+483 FGLAIIR

-507 SIQHPDT
+507 SIQRPDT

-524 FVARVSVPKNQ
+524 FVARVAVPKNQ
-535 KTLQLQTVNA
+535 KTLKLQTMNA
-545 KGQPLATTEV
+545 KGQPLATTDI

-571 KNIQVYANAFSWVD
+571 KNIKVYANEFSWVD

>member
-1 MQIKQSLRISMLATA
+1 MKTKRQLRRSGLSLA
-16 VTSALMLTG
+16 VIGALILSG
-25 CATHSDKLGFAD
+25 CATHSDKLGFA
-37 NESTKTYAQAYEPA
+37 ESETTKTYAEAYEPA
-51 RNLLMQGQWD
+51 RQMLMLGQWD
-61 QVRATLL
+61 AVRAKLN
-68 ENSTKEVKDETQSED
+68 ENSTKEVKEEVEGDN
-83 GEIRQTIRTEKLSND
+83 GEIRKTVRHETLTND
-98 EELERLIKEQSEL
+98 EEMERLIKEQSEL

-133 DAAEEKLGLTES
+133 DAAEEKLGLTEEDSSITGAAS
-145 DDTVSGTASKYG
+145 DYG
-157 KTGMAVLVG
+157 KSGLSMLLGT
-166 AEEMANYELRGYEKV
+166 EELANYELRGYEKV

-213 WEKFKVLLEENKQA
+213 WEKFKQLLEENKDKQYDMKESVGEAPSQSSGRRAPKTEAEHYDFQIEQA
-227 QDNLKDETNKH
+227 RNMQKQLREVRNSKDIR
-238 PQPKVQDRQASNSDA
+238 PSDRPALDQKIREIDG
-253 AVYDRQ
+253 Q
-259 IKQSQQMLAE
+259 IK
-269 LQKLRNSSQIP
+269 
-280 AEQRPMMDQQIQKTK
+280 
-295 KQIAQ
+295 Q
-300 LQKMKNAS
+300 LQKMKTAA
-308 VGASPDKM
+308 VGTSPDSM
-316 SISDV
+316 SMSDV
-321 DDRTED
+321 DDRTAE

-341 PFADYLNALMMEID
+341 PFADYLNAMMMEID

-375 NNKDCATA
+375 NNRDCTVAKTA
-383 KNAVRNVER
+383 VSQVEKGIGR
-392 GLTSNQKLVQI
+392 NQKLVQI
-403 ILSDGF
+403 LLSDGF

-414 EKTKVFPIPLKDR
+414 EKTKIFPIPMDNR

-437 ATPVPTETVGAS
+437 ATPVPTQTRGA
-449 VKVGNKTTKLSS
+449 VIKVGGKTTKLSS

-483 FGLAILR
+483 FGLAIIR

-507 SIQHPDT
+507 SIQRPDT

-524 FVARVSVPKNQ
+524 FVARVAVPKNQ
-535 KTLQLQTVNA
+535 KTLKLQTMNA
-545 KGQPLATTEV
+545 KGQPLATTDI

-571 KNIQVYANAFSWVD
+571 KNIKVYANEFSWVD

>member
-1 MQIKQSLRISMLATA
+1 MKTKRQLRRSGLSLA
-16 VTSALMLTG
+16 VIGALILSG
-25 CATHSDKLGFAD
+25 CATHSDKLGFA
-37 NESTKTYAQAYEPA
+37 ESETTKTYAEAYEPA
-51 RNLLMQGQWD
+51 RQMLMLGQWD
-61 QVRATLL
+61 AVRAKLN
-68 ENSTKEVKDETQSED
+68 ENSTKEVKEEVEGDN
-83 GEIRQTIRTEKLSND
+83 GEIRKTVRHETLTND
-98 EELERLIKEQSEL
+98 EEMERLIKEQSEL

-133 DAAEEKLGLTES
+133 DAAEEKLGLTEEDSSITGAAS
-145 DDTVSGTASKYG
+145 DYG
-157 KTGMAVLVG
+157 KSGLSMLLGT
-166 AEEMANYELRGYEKV
+166 EELANYELRGYEKV

-213 WEKFKVLLEENKQA
+213 WEKFKQLLEENKDKQYDMKESVGEAPGQSSGRRAPKTEAEHYDFQIEQA
-227 QDNLKDETNKH
+227 RNMQKQLREVRNSKDIR
-238 PQPKVQDRQASNSDA
+238 PSDRPALDQKIREIDG
-253 AVYDRQ
+253 Q
-259 IKQSQQMLAE
+259 IK
-269 LQKLRNSSQIP
+269 
-280 AEQRPMMDQQIQKTK
+280 
-295 KQIAQ
+295 Q
-300 LQKMKNAS
+300 LQKMKTAA
-308 VGASPDKM
+308 VGTSPDSM
-316 SISDV
+316 SMSDV
-321 DDRTED
+321 DDRTAE

-341 PFADYLNALMMEID
+341 PFADYLNAMMMEID

-375 NNKDCATA
+375 NNRDCTVAKTA
-383 KNAVRNVER
+383 VSQVEKGIGR
-392 GLTSNQKLVQI
+392 NQKLVQI
-403 ILSDGF
+403 LLSDGF

-414 EKTKVFPIPLKDR
+414 EKTKIFPIPMDNR

-437 ATPVPTETVGAS
+437 ATPVPTQTRGA
-449 VKVGNKTTKLSS
+449 VIKVGGKTTKLSS

-483 FGLAILR
+483 FGLAIIR

-507 SIQHPDT
+507 SIQRPDT

-524 FVARVSVPKNQ
+524 FVARVAVPKNQ
-535 KTLQLQTVNA
+535 KTLKLQTMNA
-545 KGQPLATTEV
+545 KDQPLATTDI

-571 KNIQVYANAFSWVD
+571 KNIKVYANEFSWVD

>member
-1 MQIKQSLRISMLATA
+1 MKTKRQLRRSGLSLA
-16 VTSALMLTG
+16 VIGALILSG
-25 CATHSDKLGFAD
+25 CATHSDKLGFA
-37 NESTKTYAQAYEPA
+37 ESETTKTYAEAYEPA
-51 RNLLMQGQWD
+51 RQMLMLGQWD
-61 QVRATLL
+61 AVRAKLN
-68 ENSTKEVKDETQSED
+68 ENSTKEVKEEVEGDN
-83 GEIRQTIRTEKLSND
+83 GEIRKTVRHETLTND
-98 EELERLIKEQSEL
+98 EEMERLIKEQSEL

-133 DAAEEKLGLTES
+133 DAAEEKLGLTEEDSSITGAAS
-145 DDTVSGTASKYG
+145 DYG
-157 KTGMAVLVG
+157 KSGLSMLLGT
-166 AEEMANYELRGYEKV
+166 EELANYELRGYEKV

-213 WEKFKVLLEENKQA
+213 WEKFKQLLEENKDKQYDMKESVGEAPSQSSGRRAPKTEAEHYDFQIEQA
-227 QDNLKDETNKH
+227 RNMQKQLREVRNSKDIR
-238 PQPKVQDRQASNSDA
+238 PSDRPALDQKIREIDG
-253 AVYDRQ
+253 Q
-259 IKQSQQMLAE
+259 IK
-269 LQKLRNSSQIP
+269 
-280 AEQRPMMDQQIQKTK
+280 
-295 KQIAQ
+295 Q
-300 LQKMKNAS
+300 LQKMKTAA
-308 VGASPDKM
+308 VGTSPDSM
-316 SISDV
+316 SMSDV
-321 DDRTED
+321 DDRTAE

-341 PFADYLNALMMEID
+341 PFADYLNAMMMEID

-375 NNKDCATA
+375 NNRDCTVAKTA
-383 KNAVRNVER
+383 VSQVEKGIGR
-392 GLTSNQKLVQI
+392 NQKLVQI
-403 ILSDGF
+403 LLSDGF

-414 EKTKVFPIPLKDR
+414 EKTKIFPIPMDNR

-437 ATPVPTETVGAS
+437 ATPVPTQTRGA
-449 VKVGNKTTKLSS
+449 VIKVGGKTTKLSS

-483 FGLAILR
+483 FGLAIIR

-507 SIQHPDT
+507 SIQRPDT
-514 RSWLTLPNQV
+514 RSWLSLPNQV
-524 FVARVSVPKNQ
+524 FVARVAVPKNQ
-535 KTLQLQTVNA
+535 KTLKLQTMNA
-545 KGQPLATTEV
+545 KGQPLATTDI

-571 KNIQVYANAFSWVD
+571 KNIKVYANEFSWVD

>member
-1 MQIKQSLRISMLATA
+1 MKTKRQLRRSGLSLA
-16 VTSALMLTG
+16 VIGALMLSG
-25 CATHSDKLGFAD
+25 CATHSDKLGFA
-37 NESTKTYAQAYEPA
+37 ESETTKTYAEAYEPA
-51 RNLLMQGQWD
+51 RQMLMLGQWD
-61 QVRATLL
+61 AVRAKLN
-68 ENSTKEVKDETQSED
+68 ENSTKEVKEEVEGED
-83 GEIRQTIRTEKLSND
+83 GEIRKTVRHETLTND
-98 EELERLIKEQSEL
+98 EEMERLIKEQSEL

-133 DAAEEKLGLTES
+133 DAAEEKLGLTEEDSSITGAAS
-145 DDTVSGTASKYG
+145 DYG
-157 KTGMAVLVG
+157 KSGLSMLLGT
-166 AEEMANYELRGYEKV
+166 EELANYELRGYEKV

-213 WEKFKVLLEENKQA
+213 WEKFKQLLEENKDKQYDMKESVGEAPSQSSGRRAPKTEAEHYDFQIEQA
-227 QDNLKDETNKH
+227 RNMQKQLREVRNSKDIR
-238 PQPKVQDRQASNSDA
+238 PSDRPALDQKIREIDG
-253 AVYDRQ
+253 Q
-259 IKQSQQMLAE
+259 IK
-269 LQKLRNSSQIP
+269 
-280 AEQRPMMDQQIQKTK
+280 
-295 KQIAQ
+295 Q
-300 LQKMKNAS
+300 LQKMKTAA
-308 VGASPDKM
+308 VGTSPDSM
-316 SISDV
+316 SMSDV
-321 DDRTED
+321 DDRTAE

-341 PFADYLNALMMEID
+341 PFADYLNAMMMEID

-375 NNKDCATA
+375 NNRDCTVAKTA
-383 KNAVRNVER
+383 VSQVEKGIGR
-392 GLTSNQKLVQI
+392 NQKLVQI
-403 ILSDGF
+403 LLSDGF

-414 EKTKVFPIPLKDR
+414 EKTKIFPIPMDNR

-437 ATPVPTETVGAS
+437 ATPVPTQTRGA
-449 VKVGNKTTKLSS
+449 VIKVGGKTTKLSS

-483 FGLAILR
+483 FGLAIIR

-507 SIQHPDT
+507 SIQRPDT

-524 FVARVSVPKNQ
+524 FVARVAVPKNQ
-535 KTLQLQTVNA
+535 KTLKLQTMNA
-545 KGQPLATTEV
+545 KGQPLATTDI

-571 KNIQVYANAFSWVD
+571 KNIKVYANEFSWVD

>member
-1 MQIKQSLRISMLATA
+1 MKTKRQLRRSGLSLA
-16 VTSALMLTG
+16 VIGALILSG
-25 CATHSDKLGFAD
+25 CATHSDKLGFA
-37 NESTKTYAQAYEPA
+37 ESETTKTYAEAYEPA
-51 RNLLMQGQWD
+51 RQMLMLGQWD
-61 QVRATLL
+61 AVRAKLN
-68 ENSTKEVKDETQSED
+68 ENSTKEVKEEVEGEN
-83 GEIRQTIRTEKLSND
+83 GEIRKTVRHETLTND
-98 EELERLIKEQSEL
+98 EEMERLIKEQSEL

-133 DAAEEKLGLTES
+133 DAAEEKLGLTEEDSSITGAAS
-145 DDTVSGTASKYG
+145 DYG
-157 KTGMAVLVG
+157 KSGLSMLLGT
-166 AEEMANYELRGYEKV
+166 EELANYELRGYEKV

-213 WEKFKVLLEENKQA
+213 WEKFKQLLEENKDKQYDMKESVGEAPSQSSGRRAPKTEAEHYDFQIEQA
-227 QDNLKDETNKH
+227 RNMQKQLREVRNSKDIR
-238 PQPKVQDRQASNSDA
+238 PSDRPALDQKIREIDG
-253 AVYDRQ
+253 Q
-259 IKQSQQMLAE
+259 IK
-269 LQKLRNSSQIP
+269 
-280 AEQRPMMDQQIQKTK
+280 
-295 KQIAQ
+295 Q
-300 LQKMKNAS
+300 LQKMKTAA
-308 VGASPDKM
+308 VGTSPDSM
-316 SISDV
+316 SMSDV
-321 DDRTED
+321 DDRTAE

-341 PFADYLNALMMEID
+341 PFADYLNAMMMEID

-375 NNKDCATA
+375 NNRDCTVAKTA
-383 KNAVRNVER
+383 VSQVEKGIGR
-392 GLTSNQKLVQI
+392 NQKLVQI
-403 ILSDGF
+403 LLSDGF

-414 EKTKVFPIPLKDR
+414 EKTKIFPIPMDNR

-437 ATPVPTETVGAS
+437 ATPVPTQTRGA
-449 VKVGNKTTKLSS
+449 VIKVGGKTTKLSS

-483 FGLAILR
+483 FGLAIIR

-507 SIQHPDT
+507 SIQRPDT

-524 FVARVSVPKNQ
+524 FVARVAVPKNQ
-535 KTLQLQTVNA
+535 KTLKLQTMNA
-545 KGQPLATTEV
+545 KGQPLATTDI

-571 KNIQVYANAFSWVD
+571 KNIKVYANEFSWVD

>member
-1 MQIKQSLRISMLATA
+1 MKTKRQLRRSGLSLA
-16 VTSALMLTG
+16 VIGALMLSG
-25 CATHSDKLGFAD
+25 CATHSYKLGFA
-37 NESTKTYAQAYEPA
+37 ESETTKTYAEAYEPA
-51 RNLLMQGQWD
+51 RQMLMLGQWD
-61 QVRATLL
+61 AVRAKLN
-68 ENSTKEVKDETQSED
+68 ENSTKEVKEEVEGDN
-83 GEIRQTIRTEKLSND
+83 GEIRKTVRHETLTND
-98 EELERLIKEQSEL
+98 EEMERLIKEQSEL

-133 DAAEEKLGLTES
+133 DAAEEKLGLTEEDSSITGAAS
-145 DDTVSGTASKYG
+145 DYG
-157 KTGMAVLVG
+157 KSGLSMLLGT
-166 AEEMANYELRGYEKV
+166 EELANYELRGYEKV

-213 WEKFKVLLEENKQA
+213 WEKFKQLLEENKDKQYDMKESVGEAPGQSSGRRAPKTEAEHYDFQIEQA
-227 QDNLKDETNKH
+227 RNMQKQLREVRNSKDIR
-238 PQPKVQDRQASNSDA
+238 PSDRPALDQKIREIDG
-253 AVYDRQ
+253 Q
-259 IKQSQQMLAE
+259 IK
-269 LQKLRNSSQIP
+269 
-280 AEQRPMMDQQIQKTK
+280 
-295 KQIAQ
+295 Q
-300 LQKMKNAS
+300 LQKMKTAA
-308 VGASPDKM
+308 VGTSPDSM
-316 SISDV
+316 SMSDV
-321 DDRTED
+321 DDRTAE

-341 PFADYLNALMMEID
+341 PFADYLNAMMMEID

-375 NNKDCATA
+375 NNRDCTVAKTA
-383 KNAVRNVER
+383 VSQVEKGIGR
-392 GLTSNQKLVQI
+392 NQKLVQI
-403 ILSDGF
+403 LLSDGF

-414 EKTKVFPIPLKDR
+414 EKTKIFPIPMDNR

-437 ATPVPTETVGAS
+437 ATPVPTQTRGA
-449 VKVGNKTTKLSS
+449 VIKVGGKTTKLSS

-483 FGLAILR
+483 FGLAIIR

-507 SIQHPDT
+507 SIQRPDT
-514 RSWLTLPNQV
+514 RSWLSLPNQV
-524 FVARVSVPKNQ
+524 FVARVAVPKNQ
-535 KTLQLQTVNA
+535 KTLKLQTMNA
-545 KGQPLATTEV
+545 KDQPLATTDI

-571 KNIQVYANAFSWVD
+571 KNIKVYANEFSWVD

>member
-1 MQIKQSLRISMLATA
+1 MKTKRQLRRSGLSLA
-16 VTSALMLTG
+16 VIGALMLSG
-25 CATHSDKLGFAD
+25 CATHSDKLGFA
-37 NESTKTYAQAYEPA
+37 ESETTKTYAEAYEPA
-51 RNLLMQGQWD
+51 RQMLMLGQWD
-61 QVRATLL
+61 AVRAKLN
-68 ENSTKEVKDETQSED
+68 ENSTKEVKEEVEGED
-83 GEIRQTIRTEKLSND
+83 GEIRKTVRHETLTND
-98 EELERLIKEQSEL
+98 EEMERLIKEQSEL

-133 DAAEEKLGLTES
+133 DAAEEKLGLTEEDSSITGAAS
-145 DDTVSGTASKYG
+145 DYG
-157 KTGMAVLVG
+157 KSGLSMLLGT
-166 AEEMANYELRGYEKV
+166 EELANYELRGYEKV

-213 WEKFKVLLEENKQA
+213 WEKFKQLLEENKDKQYDMKESVGEASSQSSGRRAPKTEAEHYDFQIEQA
-227 QDNLKDETNKH
+227 RNMQKQLREVRNSKDIR
-238 PQPKVQDRQASNSDA
+238 PSDRPALDQKIREIDG
-253 AVYDRQ
+253 Q
-259 IKQSQQMLAE
+259 IK
-269 LQKLRNSSQIP
+269 
-280 AEQRPMMDQQIQKTK
+280 
-295 KQIAQ
+295 Q
-300 LQKMKNAS
+300 LQKMKTAA
-308 VGASPDKM
+308 VGTSPDSM
-316 SISDV
+316 SMSDV
-321 DDRTED
+321 DDRTAE

-341 PFADYLNALMMEID
+341 PFADYLNAMMMEID

-375 NNKDCATA
+375 NNRDCTVAKTA
-383 KNAVRNVER
+383 VSQVEKGIGR
-392 GLTSNQKLVQI
+392 NQKLVQI
-403 ILSDGF
+403 LLSDGF

-414 EKTKVFPIPLKDR
+414 EKTKIFPIPMDNR

-437 ATPVPTETVGAS
+437 ATPVPTQTRGA
-449 VKVGNKTTKLSS
+449 VIKVGGKTTKLSS

-483 FGLAILR
+483 FGLAIIR

-507 SIQHPDT
+507 SIQRPDT

-524 FVARVSVPKNQ
+524 FVARVAVPKNQ
-535 KTLQLQTVNA
+535 KTLKLQTMNA
-545 KGQPLATTEV
+545 KGQPLATTDI
-555 KLAKEG
+555 KLAKDG

-571 KNIQVYANAFSWVD
+571 KNIKVYANEFSWVD

>member
-1 MQIKQSLRISMLATA
+1 MKTKRQLRRSGLSLA
-16 VTSALMLTG
+16 VIGALILSG
-25 CATHSDKLGFAD
+25 CATHSDKLGFA
-37 NESTKTYAQAYEPA
+37 ESETTKTYAEAYEPA
-51 RNLLMQGQWD
+51 RQMLMLGQWD
-61 QVRATLL
+61 AVRAKLN
-68 ENSTKEVKDETQSED
+68 ENSTKEVKEEVEGEN
-83 GEIRQTIRTEKLSND
+83 GEIRKTVRHETLTND
-98 EELERLIKEQSEL
+98 EEMERLIKEQSEL

-133 DAAEEKLGLTES
+133 DAAEEKLGLTEEDSSITGAAS
-145 DDTVSGTASKYG
+145 DYG
-157 KTGMAVLVG
+157 KSGLSMLLGT
-166 AEEMANYELRGYEKV
+166 EELANYELRGYEKV

-213 WEKFKVLLEENKQA
+213 WEKFKQLLEENKDKQYDMKESVGEAPGQSSGRRAPKTEAEHYDFQIEQA
-227 QDNLKDETNKH
+227 RNMQKQLREVRNSKDIR
-238 PQPKVQDRQASNSDA
+238 PSDRPALDQKIREIDG
-253 AVYDRQ
+253 Q
-259 IKQSQQMLAE
+259 IK
-269 LQKLRNSSQIP
+269 
-280 AEQRPMMDQQIQKTK
+280 
-295 KQIAQ
+295 Q
-300 LQKMKNAS
+300 LQKMKTAA
-308 VGASPDKM
+308 VGTSPDSM
-316 SISDV
+316 SMSDV
-321 DDRTED
+321 DDRTAE

-341 PFADYLNALMMEID
+341 PFADYLNAMMMEID

-375 NNKDCATA
+375 NNRDCTVAKTA
-383 KNAVRNVER
+383 VSQVEKGIGR
-392 GLTSNQKLVQI
+392 NQKLVQI
-403 ILSDGF
+403 LLSDGF

-414 EKTKVFPIPLKDR
+414 EKTKIFPIPMDNR

-437 ATPVPTETVGAS
+437 ATPVPTQTRGA
-449 VKVGNKTTKLSS
+449 VIKVGGKTTKLSS

-483 FGLAILR
+483 FGLAIIR

-507 SIQHPDT
+507 SIQRPDT
-514 RSWLTLPNQV
+514 RSWLSLPNQV
-524 FVARVSVPKNQ
+524 FVARVAVPKNQ
-535 KTLQLQTVNA
+535 KTLKLQTMNA
-545 KGQPLATTEV
+545 KDQPLATTDI

-571 KNIQVYANAFSWVD
+571 KNIKVYANEFSWVD

>member
-1 MQIKQSLRISMLATA
+1 MKTKRQLRRSGLSLA
-16 VTSALMLTG
+16 VIGALMLSG
-25 CATHSDKLGFAD
+25 CATHSDKLGFA
-37 NESTKTYAQAYEPA
+37 ESETTKTYAEAYEPA
-51 RNLLMQGQWD
+51 RQMLMLGQWD
-61 QVRATLL
+61 AVRAKLN
-68 ENSTKEVKDETQSED
+68 ENSTKEVKEEVEGDN
-83 GEIRQTIRTEKLSND
+83 GEIRKTVRHETLTND
-98 EELERLIKEQSEL
+98 EEMERLIKEQSEL

-133 DAAEEKLGLTES
+133 DAAEEKLGLTEEDS
-145 DDTVSGTASKYG
+145 SITGAASGYG
-157 KTGMAVLVG
+157 KSGLSMLLGT
-166 AEEMANYELRGYEKV
+166 EELANYELRGYEKV

-213 WEKFKVLLEENKQA
+213 WEKFKQLLEENKDKQYDMKESVGEAPGQSSGRRAPKTEAEHYDFQIEQA
-227 QDNLKDETNKH
+227 RNMQKQLREVRNSKDIR
-238 PQPKVQDRQASNSDA
+238 PSDRPALDQKIREIDG
-253 AVYDRQ
+253 Q
-259 IKQSQQMLAE
+259 IK
-269 LQKLRNSSQIP
+269 
-280 AEQRPMMDQQIQKTK
+280 
-295 KQIAQ
+295 Q
-300 LQKMKNAS
+300 LQKMKTAA
-308 VGASPDKM
+308 VGTSPDSM
-316 SISDV
+316 SMSDV
-321 DDRTED
+321 DDRTAE

-341 PFADYLNALMMEID
+341 PFADYLNAMMMEID

-375 NNKDCATA
+375 NNRDCTVAKTA
-383 KNAVRNVER
+383 VSQVEKGIGR
-392 GLTSNQKLVQI
+392 NQKLVQI
-403 ILSDGF
+403 LLSDGF

-414 EKTKVFPIPLKDR
+414 EKTKIFPIPMDNR

-437 ATPVPTETVGAS
+437 ATPVPTQTRGA
-449 VKVGNKTTKLSS
+449 VIKVGGKTTKLSS

-483 FGLAILR
+483 FGLAIIR

-507 SIQHPDT
+507 SIQRPDT
-514 RSWLTLPNQV
+514 RSWLSLPNQV
-524 FVARVSVPKNQ
+524 FVARVAVPKNQ
-535 KTLQLQTVNA
+535 KTLKLQTMNA
-545 KGQPLATTEV
+545 KDQPLATTDI

-571 KNIQVYANAFSWVD
+571 KNIKVYANEFSWVD

>member
-1 MQIKQSLRISMLATA
+1 MKTKRQLRRSGLSLA
-16 VTSALMLTG
+16 VIGALMLSG
-25 CATHSDKLGFAD
+25 CATHSDKLGFA
-37 NESTKTYAQAYEPA
+37 EGETTKTYAEAYEPA
-51 RNLLMQGQWD
+51 RQMLMLGQWD
-61 QVRATLL
+61 AVRAKLN
-68 ENSTKEVKDETQSED
+68 ENSTKEVKEEVEGED
-83 GEIRQTIRTEKLSND
+83 GEIRKTVRHETLTND
-98 EELERLIKEQSEL
+98 EEMERLIKEQSEL

-133 DAAEEKLGLTES
+133 DAAEEKLGLTEEDSSITGAAS
-145 DDTVSGTASKYG
+145 DYG
-157 KTGMAVLVG
+157 KSGLSMLLGT
-166 AEEMANYELRGYEKV
+166 EELANYELRGYEKV

-213 WEKFKVLLEENKQA
+213 WEKFKQLLEENKDKQYDMKESVGEAPSQSSGRRAPKTEAEHYDFQIEQA
-227 QDNLKDETNKH
+227 RNMQKQLREVRNSKDIR
-238 PQPKVQDRQASNSDA
+238 PSDRPALDQKIREIDG
-253 AVYDRQ
+253 Q
-259 IKQSQQMLAE
+259 IK
-269 LQKLRNSSQIP
+269 
-280 AEQRPMMDQQIQKTK
+280 
-295 KQIAQ
+295 Q
-300 LQKMKNAS
+300 LQKMKTAA
-308 VGASPDKM
+308 VGTSPDSM
-316 SISDV
+316 SMSDV
-321 DDRTED
+321 DDRTAE

-341 PFADYLNALMMEID
+341 PFADYLNAMMMEID

-375 NNKDCATA
+375 NNRDCTVAKTA
-383 KNAVRNVER
+383 VSQVEKGIGR
-392 GLTSNQKLVQI
+392 NQKLVQI
-403 ILSDGF
+403 LLSDGF

-414 EKTKVFPIPLKDR
+414 EKTKIFPIPMDNR

-437 ATPVPTETVGAS
+437 ATPVPTQTRGA
-449 VKVGNKTTKLSS
+449 VIKVGGKTTKLSS

-483 FGLAILR
+483 FGLAIIR

-507 SIQHPDT
+507 SIQRPDT
-514 RSWLTLPNQV
+514 RSWLSLPNQV
-524 FVARVSVPKNQ
+524 FVARVAVPKNQ
-535 KTLQLQTVNA
+535 KTLKLQTMNA
-545 KGQPLATTEV
+545 KDQPLATTDI

-571 KNIQVYANAFSWVD
+571 KNIKVYANEFSWVD

>member
-1 MQIKQSLRISMLATA
+1 MKTKRQLRRSGLSLA
-16 VTSALMLTG
+16 VIGALMLSG
-25 CATHSDKLGFAD
+25 CATHSDKLGFA
-37 NESTKTYAQAYEPA
+37 ESETTKTYAEAYEPA
-51 RNLLMQGQWD
+51 RQMLMLGQWD
-61 QVRATLL
+61 AVRAKLN
-68 ENSTKEVKDETQSED
+68 ENSTKEVKEEVEGDN
-83 GEIRQTIRTEKLSND
+83 GEIRKTVRHETLTND
-98 EELERLIKEQSEL
+98 EEMERLIKEQSEL

-133 DAAEEKLGLTES
+133 DAAEEKLGLTEEDSSITGAAS
-145 DDTVSGTASKYG
+145 DYG
-157 KTGMAVLVG
+157 KSGLSMLLGT
-166 AEEMANYELRGYEKV
+166 EELANYELRGYEKV

-213 WEKFKVLLEENKQA
+213 WEKFKQLLEENKDKQYDMKESVGEAPGQSSGRRAPKTEAEHYDFQIEQA
-227 QDNLKDETNKH
+227 RNMQKQLREVRNSKDIR
-238 PQPKVQDRQASNSDA
+238 PSDRPALDQKIREIDG
-253 AVYDRQ
+253 Q
-259 IKQSQQMLAE
+259 IK
-269 LQKLRNSSQIP
+269 
-280 AEQRPMMDQQIQKTK
+280 
-295 KQIAQ
+295 Q
-300 LQKMKNAS
+300 LQKMKTAA
-308 VGASPDKM
+308 VGTSPDSM
-316 SISDV
+316 SMSDV
-321 DDRTED
+321 DDRTAE

-341 PFADYLNALMMEID
+341 PFADYLNAMMMEID

-375 NNKDCATA
+375 NNRDCTVAKTA
-383 KNAVRNVER
+383 VSQVEKGIGR
-392 GLTSNQKLVQI
+392 NQKLVQI
-403 ILSDGF
+403 LLSDGF

-414 EKTKVFPIPLKDR
+414 EKTKIFPIPMDNR

-437 ATPVPTETVGAS
+437 ATPVPTQTRGA
-449 VKVGNKTTKLSS
+449 VIKVGGKTTKLSS

-483 FGLAILR
+483 FGLAIIR

-507 SIQHPDT
+507 SIQRPDT

-524 FVARVSVPKNQ
+524 FVARVAVPKNQ
-535 KTLQLQTVNA
+535 KTLKLQTMNA
-545 KGQPLATTEV
+545 KGQPLATTDI

-571 KNIQVYANAFSWVD
+571 KNIKVYANEFSWVD

>member
-1 MQIKQSLRISMLATA
+1 MKTKRQLRRSGLSLA
-16 VTSALMLTG
+16 VIGALILSG
-25 CATHSDKLGFAD
+25 CATHSDKLGFA
-37 NESTKTYAQAYEPA
+37 ESETTKTYAEAYEPA
-51 RNLLMQGQWD
+51 RQMLMLGQWD
-61 QVRATLL
+61 AVRAKLN
-68 ENSTKEVKDETQSED
+68 ENSTKEVKEEVEGDN
-83 GEIRQTIRTEKLSND
+83 GEIRKTVRHETLTND
-98 EELERLIKEQSEL
+98 EEMERLIKEQSEL

-133 DAAEEKLGLTES
+133 DAAEEKLGLTEEDSSITGAAS
-145 DDTVSGTASKYG
+145 DYG
-157 KTGMAVLVG
+157 KSGLSMLLGT
-166 AEEMANYELRGYEKV
+166 EELANYELRGYEKV

-213 WEKFKVLLEENKQA
+213 WEKFKQLLEENKDKQYDMKESVGEAPGQSSGRRAPKTEAEHYDFQIEQA
-227 QDNLKDETNKH
+227 RNMQKQLREVRNSKDIR
-238 PQPKVQDRQASNSDA
+238 PSDRPALDQKIREIDG
-253 AVYDRQ
+253 Q
-259 IKQSQQMLAE
+259 IK
-269 LQKLRNSSQIP
+269 
-280 AEQRPMMDQQIQKTK
+280 
-295 KQIAQ
+295 Q
-300 LQKMKNAS
+300 LQKMKTAA
-308 VGASPDKM
+308 VGTSPDSM
-316 SISDV
+316 SMSDV
-321 DDRTED
+321 DDRTAE

-341 PFADYLNALMMEID
+341 PFADYLNAMMMEID

-375 NNKDCATA
+375 NNRDCTVAKTA
-383 KNAVRNVER
+383 VSQVEKGIGR
-392 GLTSNQKLVQI
+392 NQKLVQI
-403 ILSDGF
+403 LLSDGF

-414 EKTKVFPIPLKDR
+414 EKTKIFPIPMDNR

-437 ATPVPTETVGAS
+437 ATPVPTQTRGA
-449 VKVGNKTTKLSS
+449 VIKVGGKTTKLSS

-483 FGLAILR
+483 FGLAIIR

-507 SIQHPDT
+507 SIQRPDT
-514 RSWLTLPNQV
+514 RSWLSLPNQV
-524 FVARVSVPKNQ
+524 FVARVAVPKNQ
-535 KTLQLQTVNA
+535 KTLKLQTMNA
-545 KGQPLATTEV
+545 KGQPLATTDI

-571 KNIQVYANAFSWVD
+571 KNIKVYANEFSWVD

>member
-1 MQIKQSLRISMLATA
+1 MKTKRQLRRSGLSLA
-16 VTSALMLTG
+16 VIGALMLSG
-25 CATHSDKLGFAD
+25 CATHSDKLGFA
-37 NESTKTYAQAYEPA
+37 ESETTKTYAEAYEPA
-51 RNLLMQGQWD
+51 RQMLMLGQWD
-61 QVRATLL
+61 AVRAKLN
-68 ENSTKEVKDETQSED
+68 ENSTKEVKEEVEGDN
-83 GEIRQTIRTEKLSND
+83 GEIRKTVRHETLTND
-98 EELERLIKEQSEL
+98 EEMERLIKEQSEL

-133 DAAEEKLGLTES
+133 DAAEEKLGLTEEDSSITGAAS
-145 DDTVSGTASKYG
+145 DYG
-157 KTGMAVLVG
+157 KSGLSMLLGT
-166 AEEMANYELRGYEKV
+166 EELANYELRGYEKV

-213 WEKFKVLLEENKQA
+213 WEKFKQLLEENKDKQYDMKESVGEAPGQSSGRRAPKTEAEHYDFQIEQA
-227 QDNLKDETNKH
+227 RNMQKQLREVRNSKDIR
-238 PQPKVQDRQASNSDA
+238 PSDRPALDQKIRAIDG
-253 AVYDRQ
+253 Q
-259 IKQSQQMLAE
+259 IK
-269 LQKLRNSSQIP
+269 
-280 AEQRPMMDQQIQKTK
+280 
-295 KQIAQ
+295 Q
-300 LQKMKNAS
+300 LQKMKTAA
-308 VGASPDKM
+308 VGTSPDSM
-316 SISDV
+316 SMSDV
-321 DDRTED
+321 DDRTAE

-341 PFADYLNALMMEID
+341 PFADYLNAMMMEID

-375 NNKDCATA
+375 NNRDCTVAKTA
-383 KNAVRNVER
+383 VSQVEKGIGR
-392 GLTSNQKLVQI
+392 NQKLVQI
-403 ILSDGF
+403 LLSDGF

-414 EKTKVFPIPLKDR
+414 EKTKIFPIPMDNR

-437 ATPVPTETVGAS
+437 ATPVPTQTRGA
-449 VKVGNKTTKLSS
+449 VIKVGGKTTKLSS

-483 FGLAILR
+483 FGLAIIR

-507 SIQHPDT
+507 SIQRPDT
-514 RSWLTLPNQV
+514 RSWLSLPNQV
-524 FVARVSVPKNQ
+524 FVARVAVPKNQ
-535 KTLQLQTVNA
+535 KTLKLQTMNA
-545 KGQPLATTEV
+545 KDQPLATTDI

-571 KNIQVYANAFSWVD
+571 KNIKVYANEFSWVD

>member
-1 MQIKQSLRISMLATA
+1 MKTKRQLRRSGLSLA
-16 VTSALMLTG
+16 VIGALMLSG
-25 CATHSDKLGFAD
+25 CATHSDKLGFA
-37 NESTKTYAQAYEPA
+37 ESETTKTYAEAYEPA
-51 RNLLMQGQWD
+51 RQMLMLGQWD
-61 QVRATLL
+61 AVRAKLN
-68 ENSTKEVKDETQSED
+68 ENSTKEVKEEVEGDN
-83 GEIRQTIRTEKLSND
+83 GEIRKTVRHETLTND
-98 EELERLIKEQSEL
+98 EEMERLIKEQSEL

-133 DAAEEKLGLTES
+133 DAAEEKLGLTEEDSSITGAAS
-145 DDTVSGTASKYG
+145 DYG
-157 KTGMAVLVG
+157 KSGLSMLLGT
-166 AEEMANYELRGYEKV
+166 EELANYELRGYEKV

-213 WEKFKVLLEENKQA
+213 WEKFKQLLEENKDKQYDMKESVGEAPSQSSGRRAPKTEAEHYDFQIEQA
-227 QDNLKDETNKH
+227 RNMQKQLREVRNSKDIR
-238 PQPKVQDRQASNSDA
+238 PSDRPALDQKIREIDG
-253 AVYDRQ
+253 Q
-259 IKQSQQMLAE
+259 IK
-269 LQKLRNSSQIP
+269 
-280 AEQRPMMDQQIQKTK
+280 
-295 KQIAQ
+295 Q
-300 LQKMKNAS
+300 LQKMKTAA
-308 VGASPDKM
+308 VGTSPDSM
-316 SISDV
+316 SMSDV
-321 DDRTED
+321 DDRTAE

-341 PFADYLNALMMEID
+341 PFADYLNAMMMEID

-375 NNKDCATA
+375 NNRDCTVAKTA
-383 KNAVRNVER
+383 VSQVEKGIGR
-392 GLTSNQKLVQI
+392 NQKLVQI
-403 ILSDGF
+403 LLSDGF

-414 EKTKVFPIPLKDR
+414 EKTKIFPIPMDNR

-437 ATPVPTETVGAS
+437 ATPVPTQTRGA
-449 VKVGNKTTKLSS
+449 VIKVGGKTTKLSS

-483 FGLAILR
+483 FGLAIIR

-507 SIQHPDT
+507 SIQRPDT

-524 FVARVSVPKNQ
+524 FVARVAVPKNQ
-535 KTLQLQTVNA
+535 KTLKLQTMNA
-545 KGQPLATTEV
+545 KGQPLATTDI

-571 KNIQVYANAFSWVD
+571 KNIKVYANEFSWVD

>member
-1 MQIKQSLRISMLATA
+1 MKTKRQLRRSGLSLA
-16 VTSALMLTG
+16 VIGALILSG
-25 CATHSDKLGFAD
+25 CATHSDKLGFA
-37 NESTKTYAQAYEPA
+37 ESETTKTYAEAYEPA
-51 RNLLMQGQWD
+51 RQMLMLGQWD
-61 QVRATLL
+61 AVRAKLN
-68 ENSTKEVKDETQSED
+68 ENSTKEVKEEVEGEN
-83 GEIRQTIRTEKLSND
+83 GEIRKTVRHETLTND
-98 EELERLIKEQSEL
+98 EEMERLIKEQSEL

-133 DAAEEKLGLTES
+133 DAAEEKLGLTEEDSSITGAAS
-145 DDTVSGTASKYG
+145 DYG
-157 KTGMAVLVG
+157 KSGLSMLLGT
-166 AEEMANYELRGYEKV
+166 EELANYELRGYEKV

-213 WEKFKVLLEENKQA
+213 WEKFKQLLEENKDKQYDMKESVGEAPGQSSGRRAPKTEAEHYDFQIEQA
-227 QDNLKDETNKH
+227 RNMQKQLREVRNSKDIR
-238 PQPKVQDRQASNSDA
+238 PSDRPALDQKIREIDG
-253 AVYDRQ
+253 Q
-259 IKQSQQMLAE
+259 IK
-269 LQKLRNSSQIP
+269 
-280 AEQRPMMDQQIQKTK
+280 
-295 KQIAQ
+295 Q
-300 LQKMKNAS
+300 LQKMKTAA
-308 VGASPDKM
+308 VGTSPDSM
-316 SISDV
+316 SMSDV
-321 DDRTED
+321 DDRTAE

-341 PFADYLNALMMEID
+341 PFADYLNAMMMEID

-375 NNKDCATA
+375 NNRDCTVAKTA
-383 KNAVRNVER
+383 VSQVEKGIGR
-392 GLTSNQKLVQI
+392 NQKLVQI
-403 ILSDGF
+403 LLSDGF

-414 EKTKVFPIPLKDR
+414 EKTKIFPIPMDNR

-437 ATPVPTETVGAS
+437 ATPVPTQTRGA
-449 VKVGNKTTKLSS
+449 VIKVGGKTTKLSS

-483 FGLAILR
+483 FGLAIIR

-507 SIQHPDT
+507 SIQRPDT
-514 RSWLTLPNQV
+514 RSWLSLPNQV
-524 FVARVSVPKNQ
+524 FVARVAVPKNQ
-535 KTLQLQTVNA
+535 KTLKLQTMNA
-545 KGQPLATTEV
+545 KGQPLATTDI

-571 KNIQVYANAFSWVD
+571 KNIKVYANEFSWVD

>member
-1 MQIKQSLRISMLATA
+1 MKTKRQLRRSGLSLA
-16 VTSALMLTG
+16 VIGALMLSG
-25 CATHSDKLGFAD
+25 CATHSDKLGFA
-37 NESTKTYAQAYEPA
+37 EGETTKTYAEAYEPA
-51 RNLLMQGQWD
+51 RQMLMLGQWD
-61 QVRATLL
+61 AVRAKLN
-68 ENSTKEVKDETQSED
+68 ENSTKEVKEEVEGED
-83 GEIRQTIRTEKLSND
+83 GEIRKTVRHETLTND
-98 EELERLIKEQSEL
+98 EEMERLIKEQSEL

-133 DAAEEKLGLTES
+133 DAAEEKLGLTEEDSSITGAAS
-145 DDTVSGTASKYG
+145 DYG
-157 KTGMAVLVG
+157 KSGLSMLLGT
-166 AEEMANYELRGYEKV
+166 EELANYELRGYEKV

-213 WEKFKVLLEENKQA
+213 WEKFKQLLEENKDKQYDMKESVGEAPSQSSGRRAPKNEAEHYDFQIEQA
-227 QDNLKDETNKH
+227 RNMQKQLREVRNSKDIR
-238 PQPKVQDRQASNSDA
+238 PSDRPALDQKIREIDG
-253 AVYDRQ
+253 Q
-259 IKQSQQMLAE
+259 IK
-269 LQKLRNSSQIP
+269 
-280 AEQRPMMDQQIQKTK
+280 
-295 KQIAQ
+295 Q
-300 LQKMKNAS
+300 LQKMKTAA
-308 VGASPDKM
+308 VGTSPDSM
-316 SISDV
+316 SMSDV
-321 DDRTED
+321 DDRTAE

-341 PFADYLNALMMEID
+341 PFADYLNAMMMEID

-375 NNKDCATA
+375 NNRDCTVAKTA
-383 KNAVRNVER
+383 VSQVEKGIGR
-392 GLTSNQKLVQI
+392 NQKLVQI
-403 ILSDGF
+403 LLSDGF

-414 EKTKVFPIPLKDR
+414 EKTKIFPIPMDNR

-437 ATPVPTETVGAS
+437 ATPVPTQTRGA
-449 VKVGNKTTKLSS
+449 VIKVGGKTTKLSS

-483 FGLAILR
+483 FGLAIIR

-507 SIQHPDT
+507 SIQRPDT

-524 FVARVSVPKNQ
+524 FVARVAVPKNQ
-535 KTLQLQTVNA
+535 KTLKLQTMNA
-545 KGQPLATTEV
+545 KGQPLATTDI
-555 KLAKEG
+555 KLAKDG

-571 KNIQVYANAFSWVD
+571 KNIKVYANEFSWVD

>member
-1 MQIKQSLRISMLATA
+1 MKTKRQLRRSGLSLA
-16 VTSALMLTG
+16 VIGALMLSG
-25 CATHSDKLGFAD
+25 CATHSDKLGFA
-37 NESTKTYAQAYEPA
+37 ESETTKTYAEAYEPA
-51 RNLLMQGQWD
+51 RQMLMLGQWD
-61 QVRATLL
+61 AVRAKLN
-68 ENSTKEVKDETQSED
+68 ENSTKEVKEEVEGED
-83 GEIRQTIRTEKLSND
+83 GEIRKTVRHETLTND
-98 EELERLIKEQSEL
+98 EEMERLIKEQSEL

-133 DAAEEKLGLTES
+133 DAAEEKLGLTEEDSSITGAAS
-145 DDTVSGTASKYG
+145 DYG
-157 KTGMAVLVG
+157 KSGLSMLLGT
-166 AEEMANYELRGYEKV
+166 EELANYELRGYEKV

-213 WEKFKVLLEENKQA
+213 WEKFKQLLEENKDKQYDMKESVGEAPSQSSGRRAPKTEAEHYDFQIEQA
-227 QDNLKDETNKH
+227 RNMQKQLREVRNSKDIR
-238 PQPKVQDRQASNSDA
+238 PSDRPALDQKIREIDG
-253 AVYDRQ
+253 Q
-259 IKQSQQMLAE
+259 IK
-269 LQKLRNSSQIP
+269 
-280 AEQRPMMDQQIQKTK
+280 
-295 KQIAQ
+295 Q
-300 LQKMKNAS
+300 LQKMKTAT
-308 VGASPDKM
+308 VGTSPDSM
-316 SISDV
+316 SMSDV
-321 DDRTED
+321 DDRTAE

-341 PFADYLNALMMEID
+341 PFADYLNAMMMEID

-375 NNKDCATA
+375 NNRDCTVAKTA
-383 KNAVRNVER
+383 VSQVEKGIGR
-392 GLTSNQKLVQI
+392 NQKLVQI
-403 ILSDGF
+403 LLSDGF

-414 EKTKVFPIPLKDR
+414 EKTKIFPIPMDNR

-437 ATPVPTETVGAS
+437 ATPVPTQTRGA
-449 VKVGNKTTKLSS
+449 VIKVGGKTTKLSS

-483 FGLAILR
+483 FGLAIIR

-507 SIQHPDT
+507 SIQRPDT

-524 FVARVSVPKNQ
+524 FVARVAVPKNQ
-535 KTLQLQTVNA
+535 KTLKLQTMNA
-545 KGQPLATTEV
+545 KGQPLATTDI
-555 KLAKEG
+555 KLAKDG

-571 KNIQVYANAFSWVD
+571 KNIKVYANEFSWVD

>member
-1 MQIKQSLRISMLATA
+1 MKTKRQLRRSGLSLA
-16 VTSALMLTG
+16 VIGALMLSG
-25 CATHSDKLGFAD
+25 CATHSDKLGFA
-37 NESTKTYAQAYEPA
+37 ESETTKTYAEAYEPA
-51 RNLLMQGQWD
+51 RQMLMLGQWD
-61 QVRATLL
+61 AVRAKLN
-68 ENSTKEVKDETQSED
+68 ENSTKEVKEEVEGDN
-83 GEIRQTIRTEKLSND
+83 GEIRKTVRHETLTND
-98 EELERLIKEQSEL
+98 EEMERLIKEQSEL

-133 DAAEEKLGLTES
+133 DAAEEKLGLTEEDSSITGAAS
-145 DDTVSGTASKYG
+145 DYG
-157 KTGMAVLVG
+157 KSGLSMLLGT
-166 AEEMANYELRGYEKV
+166 EELANYELRGYEKV

-213 WEKFKVLLEENKQA
+213 WEKFKQLLEENKDKQYDMKESVGEAPSQSSGRRAPKTEAEHYDFQIEQA
-227 QDNLKDETNKH
+227 RNMQKQLREVRNSKDIR
-238 PQPKVQDRQASNSDA
+238 PSDRPALDQKIREIDG
-253 AVYDRQ
+253 Q
-259 IKQSQQMLAE
+259 IK
-269 LQKLRNSSQIP
+269 
-280 AEQRPMMDQQIQKTK
+280 
-295 KQIAQ
+295 Q
-300 LQKMKNAS
+300 LQKMKTAT
-308 VGASPDKM
+308 VGTSPDSM
-316 SISDV
+316 SMSDV
-321 DDRTED
+321 DDRTAE

-341 PFADYLNALMMEID
+341 PFADYLNAMMMEID

-375 NNKDCATA
+375 NNRDCTVAKTA
-383 KNAVRNVER
+383 VSQVEKGIGR
-392 GLTSNQKLVQI
+392 NQKLVQI
-403 ILSDGF
+403 LLSDGF

-414 EKTKVFPIPLKDR
+414 EKTKIFPIPMDNR

-437 ATPVPTETVGAS
+437 ATPVPTQTRGA
-449 VKVGNKTTKLSS
+449 VIKVGGKTTKLSS

-483 FGLAILR
+483 FGLAIIR

-507 SIQHPDT
+507 SIQRPDT

-524 FVARVSVPKNQ
+524 FVARVAVPKNQ
-535 KTLQLQTVNA
+535 KTLKLQTMNA
-545 KGQPLATTEV
+545 KGQPLATTDI

-571 KNIQVYANAFSWVD
+571 KNIKVYANEFSWVD

>member
-1 MQIKQSLRISMLATA
+1 MKTKRQLRRSGLSLA
-16 VTSALMLTG
+16 VIGALMLSG
-25 CATHSDKLGFAD
+25 CATHSDKLGFA
-37 NESTKTYAQAYEPA
+37 EGETTKTYAEAYEPA
-51 RNLLMQGQWD
+51 RQMLMLGQWD
-61 QVRATLL
+61 AVRAKLN
-68 ENSTKEVKDETQSED
+68 ENSTKEVKEEVEGED
-83 GEIRQTIRTEKLSND
+83 GEIRKTVRLETLTND
-98 EELERLIKEQSEL
+98 EEMERLIKEQSEL

-133 DAAEEKLGLTES
+133 DAAEEKLGLTEEDSSITGAAS
-145 DDTVSGTASKYG
+145 DYG
-157 KTGMAVLVG
+157 KSGLSMLLGT
-166 AEEMANYELRGYEKV
+166 EELANYELRGYEKV

-213 WEKFKVLLEENKQA
+213 WEKFKQLLEENKDKQYDMKESVGEAPSQSSGRRAPKTEAEHYDFQIEQA
-227 QDNLKDETNKH
+227 RNMQKQLREVRNSKDIR
-238 PQPKVQDRQASNSDA
+238 PSDRPALDQKI
-253 AVYDRQ
+253 REIEGQ
-259 IKQSQQMLAE
+259 IK
-269 LQKLRNSSQIP
+269 
-280 AEQRPMMDQQIQKTK
+280 
-295 KQIAQ
+295 Q
-300 LQKMKNAS
+300 LQKMKTAA
-308 VGASPDKM
+308 VGTSPDSM
-316 SISDV
+316 SMSDV
-321 DDRTED
+321 DDRTAE

-341 PFADYLNALMMEID
+341 PFADYLNAMMMEID

-375 NNKDCATA
+375 NNRDCTVAKTA
-383 KNAVRNVER
+383 VSQVEKGIGR
-392 GLTSNQKLVQI
+392 NQKLVQI
-403 ILSDGF
+403 LLSDGF

-414 EKTKVFPIPLKDR
+414 EKTKIFPIPMDNR

-437 ATPVPTETVGAS
+437 ATPVPTQTRGA
-449 VKVGNKTTKLSS
+449 VIKVGGKTTKLSS

-483 FGLAILR
+483 FGLAIIR

-507 SIQHPDT
+507 SIQRPDT

-524 FVARVSVPKNQ
+524 FVARVAVPKNQ
-535 KTLQLQTVNA
+535 KTLKLQTMNA
-545 KGQPLATTEV
+545 KGQPLATTDI

-571 KNIQVYANAFSWVD
+571 KNIKVYANEFSWVD

>member
-1 MQIKQSLRISMLATA
+1 MKTKRQLRRSGLSLA
-16 VTSALMLTG
+16 VIGALMLSG
-25 CATHSDKLGFAD
+25 CATHSDKLGFA
-37 NESTKTYAQAYEPA
+37 ESETTKTYAEAYEPA
-51 RNLLMQGQWD
+51 RQMLMLGQWD
-61 QVRATLL
+61 AVRAKLN
-68 ENSTKEVKDETQSED
+68 ENSTKEVKEEVEGDN
-83 GEIRQTIRTEKLSND
+83 GEIRKTVRHETLTND
-98 EELERLIKEQSEL
+98 EEMERLIKEQSEL

-133 DAAEEKLGLTES
+133 DAAEEKLGLTEEDSSITGAAS
-145 DDTVSGTASKYG
+145 DYG
-157 KTGMAVLVG
+157 KSGLSMLLGT
-166 AEEMANYELRGYEKV
+166 EELANYELRGYEKV

-213 WEKFKVLLEENKQA
+213 WEKFKQLLEENKDKQYDMKESVGEAPGQSSGRRAPKTEAEHYDFQIEQA
-227 QDNLKDETNKH
+227 RNMQKQLREVRNSKDIR
-238 PQPKVQDRQASNSDA
+238 PSDRPALDQKIREIDG
-253 AVYDRQ
+253 Q
-259 IKQSQQMLAE
+259 IK
-269 LQKLRNSSQIP
+269 
-280 AEQRPMMDQQIQKTK
+280 
-295 KQIAQ
+295 Q
-300 LQKMKNAS
+300 LQKMKTAA
-308 VGASPDKM
+308 VGTSPDSM
-316 SISDV
+316 SMSDV
-321 DDRTED
+321 DDRTAE

-341 PFADYLNALMMEID
+341 PFADYLNAMMMEID

-375 NNKDCATA
+375 NNRDCTVAKTA
-383 KNAVRNVER
+383 VSQVEKGIGR
-392 GLTSNQKLVQI
+392 NQKLVQI
-403 ILSDGF
+403 LLSDGF

-414 EKTKVFPIPLKDR
+414 EKTKIFPIPMDNR

-437 ATPVPTETVGAS
+437 ATPVPTQTRGA
-449 VKVGNKTTKLSS
+449 VIKVGGKTTKLSS

-483 FGLAILR
+483 FGLAIIR

-507 SIQHPDT
+507 SIQRPDT
-514 RSWLTLPNQV
+514 RSWLSLPNQV
-524 FVARVSVPKNQ
+524 FVARVAVPKNQ
-535 KTLQLQTVNA
+535 KTLKLQTMNA
-545 KGQPLATTEV
+545 KDQPLATTDI

-571 KNIQVYANAFSWVD
+571 KNIKVYANEFSWVD

>member
-1 MQIKQSLRISMLATA
+1 MKTKRQLRRSGLSLA
-16 VTSALMLTG
+16 VIGALMLSG
-25 CATHSDKLGFAD
+25 CATHSDKLGFA
-37 NESTKTYAQAYEPA
+37 ESETTKTYAEAYEPA
-51 RNLLMQGQWD
+51 RQMLMLGQWD
-61 QVRATLL
+61 AVRAKLN
-68 ENSTKEVKDETQSED
+68 ENSTKEVKEEVEGED
-83 GEIRQTIRTEKLSND
+83 GEIRKTVRHETLTND
-98 EELERLIKEQSEL
+98 EEMERLIKEQSEL

-133 DAAEEKLGLTES
+133 DAAEEKLGLTEEDSSITGAAS
-145 DDTVSGTASKYG
+145 DYG
-157 KTGMAVLVG
+157 KSGLSMLLGT
-166 AEEMANYELRGYEKV
+166 EELANYELRGYEKV

-196 RKAYNVTRR
+196 RKAYNVTRC

-213 WEKFKVLLEENKQA
+213 WEKFKQLLEENKDKQYDMKESVGEAPSQSSGRRAPKTEAEHYDFQIEQA
-227 QDNLKDETNKH
+227 RNMQKQLREVRNSKDIR
-238 PQPKVQDRQASNSDA
+238 PSDRPALDQKIREIDG
-253 AVYDRQ
+253 Q
-259 IKQSQQMLAE
+259 IK
-269 LQKLRNSSQIP
+269 
-280 AEQRPMMDQQIQKTK
+280 
-295 KQIAQ
+295 Q
-300 LQKMKNAS
+300 LQKMKTAA
-308 VGASPDKM
+308 VGTSPDSM
-316 SISDV
+316 SMSDV
-321 DDRTED
+321 DDRTAE

-341 PFADYLNALMMEID
+341 PFADYLNAMMMEID

-375 NNKDCATA
+375 NNRDCTVAKTA
-383 KNAVRNVER
+383 VSQVEKGIGR
-392 GLTSNQKLVQI
+392 NQKLVQI
-403 ILSDGF
+403 LLSDGF

-414 EKTKVFPIPLKDR
+414 EKTKIFPIPMDNR

-437 ATPVPTETVGAS
+437 ATPVPTQTRGA
-449 VKVGNKTTKLSS
+449 VIKVGGKTTKLSS

-483 FGLAILR
+483 FGLAIIR

-507 SIQHPDT
+507 SIQRPDT

-524 FVARVSVPKNQ
+524 FVARVAVPKNQ
-535 KTLQLQTVNA
+535 KTLKLQTMNA
-545 KGQPLATTEV
+545 KGQPLATTDI
-555 KLAKEG
+555 KLAKDG

-571 KNIQVYANAFSWVD
+571 KNIKVYANEFSWVD